1 MDTNRQCMALKASAG
16 SGKTFA
22 LSVRFLALLFK
33 GANPS
38 EILTLTFTK
47 KATAE
52 MKERILDY
60 LKILQKEN
68 LESKEKSHK
77 ENILK
82 ELEEKYHLDPSLVQ
96 NSAQKIYQRFLNAE
110 IRISTI
116 DAFFQSILRKFC
128 WFVGLSANFEV
139 NEDTEAHQQQLDER
153 FLSALN
159 SEQLEELSVFIT
171 QCLSHNSYTSNS
183 ILKLLRSLR
192 NKLYLF
198 DPNKREPAFDEEGFL
213 EKPRN
218 LNKQI
223 QSTEIASDSAK
234 KAIKCDDFRGF
245 LNSSLTWLKKKSEYN
260 FFKKLKNE
268 IPTLESECEAIE
280 NDLKSYYEARETAL
294 FKKFPKFIQ
303 LYDKAISKIQALD
316 FDAIKD
322 KVHALLSGYEEVPAE
337 FFYFRLDS
345 KIAHIL
351 IDEFQDTSLNDYKI
365 LAPFIDEI
373 KAGIGQAKWHR
384 SVFFVGDVKQ
394 SIYAFRGGFS
404 SLFESVSKDFYHDN
418 LEFNHRSSPLIIHY
432 VNTIFKKAYQNS
444 STTYLEQKYP
454 ETSRNKHATDGYV
467 KVSLVANERE
477 LLLEQISQEAKNL
490 LEHGKELLLEQILQ
504 EAKNLLEHG
513 IEPKD
518 ITILCATNKDALEI
532 KNYLQENLSEIRP
545 STESSAQLS
554 QFVESKI
561 IKNALEYALAEEE
574 YKPFYK
580 HSVLKLAG
588 YLHDDAIALFGF
600 NPKKESVAGFVWK
613 VMELFELYTECAQ
626 ICLELALGCEDAD
639 EFLEK
644 LEAKKIASFNSKGAQ
659 IMTIHKSKGMQ
670 FPYVIVCERLGKP
683 NNESDKFLEEYNGT
697 ELVCLYYRMK
707 NREVVDKDYARALE
721 KEKAAKDHEEINAYY
736 VAFTRAE
743 LGLVVVAKDKDQK
756 KDKKKDKEESKNKG
770 MHEKLDLKPLEEGE
784 IAPVIASKKEPSN
797 ASVLIKPHAYGE
809 QVQEIEEEPDSDY
822 EKNNDQEAIN
832 FGIALHKGLEYQYAY
847 RIPKKS
853 VLEYLNYHY
862 GFYGLDHQA
871 LEESLEL
878 FENDAEIQA
887 LFKNLALKGEVA
899 FLSRGVVSRIDV
911 LLWDKGQN
919 LYVLDYKS
927 SQNYQQSH
935 KAQVSHYAE
944 FLQTQAPHFKIQAG
958 IIYAHKRLLEKLWV

>member
-1 MDTNRQCMALKASAG
+1 MDTKRQCMALKASAG

-47 KATAE
+47 KATVE

-68 LESKEKSHK
+68 LEDEKEKEKSQ
-77 ENILK
+77 NILK
-82 ELEEKYHLDPSLVQ
+82 ELEEKYRLNPSFVQ
-96 NSAQKIYQRFLNAE
+96 NRAQEIYQRFLNAE

-139 NEDTEAHQQQLDER
+139 NENTKAHQQQLNEI
-153 FLSALN
+153 FLSTLN
-159 SEQLEELSVFIT
+159 GEQLEELSVFIT
-171 QCLSHNSYTSNS
+171 QCLSYDSYTSDS
-183 ILKLLRSLR
+183 ILERLRFLK

-198 DPNKREPAFDEEGFL
+198 DPNKKEPAFDEEGFL
-213 EKPRN
+213 EKLRS

-223 QSTEIASDSAK
+223 QSVETASDTAK

-245 LNSSLTWLKKKSEYN
+245 LNSSLTWLKKKGEYRD
-260 FFKKLKNE
+260 FKKIKDE
-268 IPTLESECEAIE
+268 IPTLESECEEIE
-280 NDLKSYYEARETAL
+280 NDLKRYYEARESAL

-303 LYDKAISKIQALD
+303 LYDKATSKIQALD

-322 KVHALLSGYEEVPAE
+322 KVHALLNGYEEMPAE

-345 KIAHIL
+345 RIAHIL

-394 SIYAFRGGFS
+394 SIYGFRGSFS

-418 LEFNHRSSPLIIHY
+418 LQFNHRSSPLIINY

-444 STTYLEQKYP
+444 PTAYLEQKYP
-454 ETSRNKHATDGYV
+454 KASSNKHARDGYV
-467 KVSLVANERE
+467 KVSLVADER
-477 LLLEQISQEAKNL
+477 
-490 LEHGKELLLEQILQ
+490 ELLLEQILQ
-504 EAKNLLEHG
+504 EAKNLLEHR
-513 IEPKD
+513 IDPKD
-518 ITILCATNKDALEI
+518 IALLCIRNEDALEI
-532 KNYLQENLSEIRP
+532 KNYLQKNLSAIRP
-545 STESSAQLS
+545 STESSTKLS

-561 IKNALEYALAEEE
+561 IKNALEYALAEEP

-588 YLHDDAIALFGF
+588 YLHDDAIALAGF

-613 VMELFELYTECAQ
+613 VMESFELYTECAQ
-626 ICLELALGCEDAD
+626 ICLELAVGCEDAN

-644 LEAKKIASFNSKGAQ
+644 LEAKEIASFKAEGAQ

-683 NNESDKFLEEYNGT
+683 KTNNSNQFLEEYSGT
-697 ELVCLYYRMK
+697 ELTRLYYRMK
-707 NREVVDKDYARALE
+707 NREVVDKDYARALD
-721 KEKAAKDHEEINAYY
+721 KEEAAKDHEETNVYY

-743 LGLVVVAKDKDQK
+743 LGLIVVAKDKDQK
-756 KDKKKDKEESKNKG
+756 KDKKESKNKG
-770 MHEKLDLKPLEEGE
+770 MREKLDLAPLEEGT
-784 IAPVIASKKEPSN
+784 IAPVISSQKELSIPS
-797 ASVLIKPHAYGE
+797 VVIKPNAYGE
-809 QVQEIEEEPDSDY
+809 QVQEIEEEPSDY
-822 EKNNDQEAIN
+822 EKNNDQEAIH

-853 VLEYLNYHY
+853 VLEYLNYHH
-862 GFYGLDHQA
+862 GFYGLDYQA

-878 FENDAEIQA
+878 FENDAKIQA
-887 LFKNLALKGEVA
+887 LFKNLALRGEVA
-899 FLSRGVVSRIDV
+899 FLFEGVVSRIDV

-935 KAQVSHYAE
+935 KAQVSHYAA

-958 IIYAHKRLLEKLWV
+958 IIYAHKKLLEKLWV

>member
-1 MDTNRQCMALKASAG
+1 MALKASAG

-60 LKILQKEN
+60 LKILQQEN
-68 LESKEKSHK
+68 LENEKEKSQ
-77 ENILK
+77 NILK
-82 ELEEKYHLDPSLVQ
+82 ELEEKYRLDPSFVQ
-96 NSAQKIYQRFLNAE
+96 NRAQEIYQRFLNAE

-139 NEDTEAHQQQLDER
+139 NEDTQAHQQQLNAS
-153 FLSALN
+153 FLSALDN
-159 SEQLEELSVFIT
+159 EQLEELSVFIA
-171 QCLSHNSYTSNS
+171 QCLSYDSYTSDS
-183 ILKLLRSLR
+183 ILEQLRFLK

-198 DPNKREPAFDEEGFL
+198 DPNKKDPAFDEERFL
-213 EKPRN
+213 EKLRS
-218 LNKQI
+218 LNQQI
-223 QSTEIASDSAK
+223 QNIETASNEAK

-245 LNSSLTWLKKKSEYN
+245 LNSSLTWLEKKSEYRY
-260 FFKKLKNE
+260 FKKFKDE
-268 IPTLESECEAIE
+268 IPTLESECEEIE
-280 NDLKSYYEARETAL
+280 NDLKRYYEARESAL

-303 LYDKAISKIQALD
+303 LYDKATSKIQALD

-322 KVHALLSGYEEVPAE
+322 KVHALLNGYEEMPAE

-394 SIYAFRGGFS
+394 SIYGFRGSFS

-418 LEFNHRSSPLIIHY
+418 LEFNHRSSPLIINY

-444 STTYLEQKYP
+444 PTAYLEQKYP
-454 ETSRNKHATDGYV
+454 KASSNNHAKDGYV
-467 KVSLVANERE
+467 KVSLVADERE
-477 LLLEQISQEAKNL
+477 LLLK
-490 LEHGKELLLEQILQ
+490 QILQ
-504 EAKNLLEHG
+504 EAKNLLEHR
-513 IEPKD
+513 IDPKD
-518 ITILCATNKDALEI
+518 ITLLCTTNDDALEI
-532 KNYLQENLSEIRP
+532 KNYLQKNLSAIRP
-545 STESSAQLS
+545 STESSAKLS

-561 IKNALEYALAEEE
+561 IKNALEYALAEEP

-588 YLHDDAIALFGF
+588 YLHDDAIALVGF

-626 ICLELALGCEDAD
+626 ICLELAVGCEDAN

-644 LEAKKIASFNSKGAQ
+644 LEAKEIASFKAKGAQ

-683 NNESDKFLEEYNGT
+683 KTNNSNQFLEEYSGT
-697 ELVCLYYRMK
+697 ELTHLYYRMK
-707 NREVVDKDYARALE
+707 NREVVDKDYARVLD
-721 KEKAAKDHEEINAYY
+721 KEEAAKNHEETNVYY

-743 LGLVVVAKDKDQK
+743 LGLIVVAKDK
-756 KDKKKDKEESKNKG
+756 KG
-770 MHEKLDLKPLEEGE
+770 MHEKLDLAPLEEGE
-784 IAPVIASKKEPSN
+784 IAPVISPQKEPLIP
-797 ASVLIKPHAYGE
+797 SVVIKPHAYGE
-809 QVQEIEEEPDSDY
+809 QVQEIEEEPSDY
-822 EKNNDQEAIN
+822 EKNNDQEAIH

-847 RIPKKS
+847 NIPKKS
-853 VLEYLNYHY
+853 VLEYLNYHH
-862 GFYGLDHQA
+862 GFYGLDYQA

-878 FENDAEIQA
+878 FENDAKIQA
-887 LFKNLALKGEVA
+887 LFKNLALRGEVA
-899 FLSRGVVSRIDV
+899 FLFEGVVSRIDV

-935 KAQVSHYAE
+935 KAQVSHYAA

>member
-1 MDTNRQCMALKASAG
+1 MDTKRQCMALKASAG

-68 LESKEKSHK
+68 LENEKEKSQ
-77 ENILK
+77 NILK
-82 ELEEKYHLDPSLVQ
+82 ELEEKYHLNPDLVQ

-139 NEDTEAHQQQLDER
+139 NEDTKAHQQQLNES

-159 SEQLEELSVFIT
+159 GEQLEELSVFIA
-171 QCLSHNSYTSNS
+171 QCLSYDNYTSDS
-183 ILKLLRSLR
+183 ILERLRFLK

-198 DPNKREPAFDEEGFL
+198 DPNKKEPAFDEKGFL
-213 EKPRN
+213 EKLRN
-218 LNKQI
+218 LNRQI
-223 QSTEIASDSAK
+223 QSVETASDTAK

-245 LNSSLTWLKKKSEYN
+245 LNSSLTWLKKKSEYRD
-260 FFKKLKNE
+260 FKKLKNE
-268 IPTLESECEAIE
+268 IPTLESECEEIE
-280 NDLKSYYEARETAL
+280 NDLKRYYEAREIAL

-303 LYDKAISKIQALD
+303 LYDKATSKIQALD

-322 KVHALLSGYEEVPAE
+322 KVHALLNGYEEMPAE

-373 KAGIGQAKWHR
+373 KAGIGQAKWQR

-394 SIYAFRGGFS
+394 SIYAFRGSFS
-404 SLFESVSKDFYHDN
+404 SLFESVAKDFYHDN
-418 LEFNHRSSPLIIHY
+418 LEFNHRSSPLIINY

-444 STTYLEQKYP
+444 PTAYLEQKYP
-454 ETSRNKHATDGYV
+454 KTSQNKHVTDGYV
-467 KVSLVANERE
+467 KVSLVADERE
-477 LLLEQISQEAKNL
+477 LLLD
-490 LEHGKELLLEQILQ
+490 QILQ
-504 EAKNLLEHG
+504 EAQNLLEHR

-532 KNYLQENLSEIRP
+532 KNYLQERLSAIHP
-545 STESSAQLS
+545 STESSARLS

-561 IKNALEYALAEEE
+561 IKNALEYALAEEP

-588 YLHDDAIALFGF
+588 YLHDDAIALAGF

-626 ICLELALGCEDAD
+626 ICLELAVGCEDAD

-644 LEAKKIASFNSKGAQ
+644 LEAKEIASFKAEGAQ

-683 NNESDKFLEEYNGT
+683 KTNNSNQFLEEYDGT
-697 ELVCLYYRMK
+697 ELIRLYYRMK
-707 NREVVDKDYARALE
+707 NREVVDKDYARALD
-721 KEKAAKDHEEINAYY
+721 KEEAAKEHEETNVYY

-743 LGLVVVAKDKDQK
+743 LGLIVVAKDKKESK
-756 KDKKKDKEESKNKG
+756 KESKNKT
-770 MHEKLDLKPLEEGE
+770 MHEQLDLTPLEEGE
-784 IAPVIASKKEPSN
+784 ITPVISPQKEPLITS
-797 ASVLIKPHAYGE
+797 ALIKPHAYGE
-809 QVQEIEEEPDSDY
+809 QVQEIEEEPSDY

-847 RIPKKS
+847 NIPKKS
-853 VLEYLNYHY
+853 VLEYLNYHH
-862 GFYGLDHQA
+862 GFYGLDYQA

-878 FENDAEIQA
+878 FENDMEIQT
-887 LFKNLALKGEVA
+887 LFKNHALRGEVA
-899 FLSRGVVSRIDV
+899 FLFEGVVSRIDV
-911 LLWDKGQN
+911 LLWDRGQN

-944 FLQTQAPHFKIQAG
+944 FLKTQAPHFKIQAG

>member
-1 MDTNRQCMALKASAG
+1 MDTKRQCMALKASAG

-68 LESKEKSHK
+68 SENEKEKSQ
-77 ENILK
+77 NILK
-82 ELEEKYHLDPSLVQ
+82 ELEEKYNLNPSLVQ
-96 NSAQKIYQRFLNAE
+96 DNAKKIYQRFLNAE
-110 IRISTI
+110 IKISTI

-139 NEDTEAHQQQLDER
+139 NEDTQAHQQQLNES

-159 SEQLEELSVFIT
+159 SEQLEELSVFIA
-171 QCLSHNSYTSNS
+171 QCLSSNSYGSDS
-183 ILKLLRSLR
+183 VLEQLHFLK

-198 DPNKREPAFDEEGFL
+198 DFNQQELAFDEEAFL
-213 EKPRN
+213 KKLRD
-218 LNKQI
+218 LNHQI
-223 QSTEIASDSAK
+223 QNIETASDRAK
-234 KAIKCDDFRGF
+234 TAIKCESFKEF
-245 LNSSLTWLKKKSEYN
+245 LNSALTWLEKKSEYQY
-260 FFKKLKNE
+260 FKKLKDK
-268 IPTLESECEAIE
+268 IPTLESECEEIE
-280 NDLKSYYEARETAL
+280 NDLKHYYDAKEHAL

-303 LYDKAISKIQALD
+303 LYDSATSKIQALD
-316 FDAIKD
+316 FSAIKD
-322 KVHALLSGYEEVPAE
+322 KVHVLLDNQENSYKNSYKNGYEKMPAE

-373 KAGIGQAKWHR
+373 KAGIGQAKWQR

-394 SIYAFRGGFS
+394 SIYGFRGSFS

-418 LEFNHRSSPLIIHY
+418 LEFNHRSAPLIINY
-432 VNTIFKKAYQNS
+432 VNTIFKKAYQNYP
-444 STTYLEQKYP
+444 TAYLEQKYP
-454 ETSRNKHATDGYV
+454 RAFEDKQTEGYV
-467 KVSLVANERE
+467 KVSLVPNERE
-477 LLLEQISQEAKNL
+477 LLLDQV
-490 LEHGKELLLEQILQ
+490 LQ
-504 EAKNLLEHG
+504 EAKNLLKNH
-513 IEPKD
+513 IDPKD

-532 KNYLQENLSEIRP
+532 KRHLQERLSEICP
-545 STESSAQLS
+545 STESSAKLS

-561 IKNALEYALAEEE
+561 IKNALEHALAEEP

-588 YLHDDAIALFGF
+588 YLHDDTIALPSF
-600 NPKKESVAGFVWK
+600 NPKKESVANFVWK
-613 VMELFELYTECAQ
+613 VMEQFKLYEECAQ
-626 ICLELALGCEDAD
+626 SCLELAVGCEDAN

-644 LEAKKIASFNSKGAQ
+644 LETKEIASFNAKGAQ
-659 IMTIHKSKGMQ
+659 IMTIHGSKGMQ

-683 NNESDKFLEEYNGT
+683 NSSPTSKFLEEYHGT
-697 ELVCLYYRMK
+697 ELTRLYYRMK

-721 KEKAAKDHEEINAYY
+721 KEEVLKNHEEINVYY

-743 LGLVVVAKDKDQK
+743 LGLIVVAKDKD
-756 KDKKKDKEESKNKG
+756 KEMRET
-770 MHEKLDLKPLEEGE
+770 LDLAPLEAGK
-784 IAPVIASKKEPSN
+784 IAPVTSSKKEPLI
-797 ASVLIKPHAYGE
+797 ASALIKPHAYGE
-809 QVQEIEEEPDSDY
+809 QVQEIEEEPDIDY

-847 RIPKKS
+847 HIPKEC

-862 GFYGLDHQA
+862 GFYGLDNQA

-878 FENDAEIQA
+878 FKNDREIQT
-887 LFKNLALKGEVA
+887 LFKNNALKGEVA
-899 FLSRGVVSRIDV
+899 FLFQGVVSRIDV
-911 LLWDKGQN
+911 LLWDRGQN
-919 LYVLDYKS
+919 VHVLDYKS

-944 FLQTQAPHFKIQAG
+944 FLQAQAPHFKIQAG

>member
-1 MDTNRQCMALKASAG
+1 MALKASAG

-68 LESKEKSHK
+68 LESEKEKSQ
-77 ENILK
+77 NILK
-82 ELEEKYHLDPSLVQ
+82 ELEEKYHLDPSLVR

-139 NEDTEAHQQQLDER
+139 NEDTEAHQRQLNEG

-159 SEQLEELSVFIT
+159 SEQLEELSAFIV
-171 QCLSHNSYTSNS
+171 QCLSYDNYTSDS
-183 ILKLLRSLR
+183 ILERLRFLK

-198 DPNKREPAFDEEGFL
+198 DPNKKDPVFDEEGFL
-213 EKPRN
+213 EKLRS
-218 LNKQI
+218 LNNQI
-223 QSTEIASDSAK
+223 QSIETASNEAK
-234 KAIKCDDFRGF
+234 KAIKCDSFRGF
-245 LNSSLTWLKKKSEYN
+245 LNSSLTWLEKKSEYRY
-260 FFKKLKNE
+260 FKKLKNE
-268 IPTLESECEAIE
+268 IPTLESECEEIE
-280 NDLKSYYEARETAL
+280 NDLKRYYEAKETAI

-303 LYDKAISKIQALD
+303 LYDNATSKIQALD

-322 KVHALLSGYEEVPAE
+322 KVHVLLNGYEEMPAE

-394 SIYAFRGGFS
+394 SIYAFRGSFS

-418 LEFNHRSSPLIIHY
+418 LEFNHRSAPLIINY

-444 STTYLEQKYP
+444 PTAYLEQKYP
-454 ETSRNKHATDGYV
+454 KTSQNKHVTEGYV
-467 KVSLVANERE
+467 KVSLVADE
-477 LLLEQISQEAKNL
+477 
-490 LEHGKELLLEQILQ
+490 KELLLEQILQ
-504 EAKNLLEHG
+504 EAQNLLDHR
-513 IEPKD
+513 IDPKD

-532 KNYLQENLSEIRP
+532 KNYLQERLSAIRP
-545 STESSAQLS
+545 STESSAKLS
-554 QFVESKI
+554 QLVESKI
-561 IKNALEYALAEEE
+561 IKNALEYALAEEP

-588 YLHDDAIALFGF
+588 YLHDDAIALPGF

-613 VMELFELYTECAQ
+613 VMELFELYGEPAQ
-626 ICLELALGCEDAD
+626 SCLELAVGCEDAND
-639 EFLEK
+639 FLEK
-644 LEAKKIASFNSKGAQ
+644 LEAKEIASFNAKGAQ

-683 NNESDKFLEEYNGT
+683 NSSHANQLLEEYDGA
-697 ELVCLYYRMK
+697 ELARLYYRMK
-707 NREVVDKDYARALE
+707 NREVVDKDYARALD
-721 KEKAAKDHEEINAYY
+721 KEETAKDHEEINVYY

-743 LGLVVVAKDKDQK
+743 LGLIVVAKDKKESK
-756 KDKKKDKEESKNKG
+756 KESKNKT
-770 MHEKLDLKPLEEGE
+770 MREKLDLVPLEEGE
-784 IAPVIASKKEPSN
+784 ITPVISPQKEPLIT
-797 ASVLIKPHAYGE
+797 SVVIKPHAYGE

-822 EKNNDQEAIN
+822 EKNNYQEAIN

-847 RIPKKS
+847 RIPKQS

-862 GFYGLDHQA
+862 GFYGLDYQA

-887 LFKNLALKGEVA
+887 LFKNHALKGEAA
-899 FLSRGVVSRIDV
+899 FLFQGVVSRIDV
-911 LLWDKGQN
+911 LLWDRGQN

-944 FLQTQAPHFKIQAG
+944 FLRTQAPHFKIQAG

>member
-1 MDTNRQCMALKASAG
+1 MDTKRQCMALKASAG

-68 LESKEKSHK
+68 LESGKEKSQ
-77 ENILK
+77 NILK
-82 ELEEKYHLDPSLVQ
+82 ELEKKYHLDPSLVR
-96 NSAQKIYQRFLNAE
+96 NSAQRIYQRFLNAE

-128 WFVGLSANFEV
+128 WFVGLSTNFEV
-139 NEDTEAHQQQLDER
+139 NEDTEAHQRQLNEG

-159 SEQLEELSVFIT
+159 SEQLEELSAFIV
-171 QCLSHNSYTSNS
+171 QCLSYESYTSDS
-183 ILKLLRSLR
+183 ILGRLRFLK

-198 DPNKREPAFDEEGFL
+198 DPNKKEPAFDEEGFL
-213 EKPRN
+213 EKLRS
-218 LNKQI
+218 LNNQI
-223 QSTEIASDSAK
+223 QSIEIASNEAK
-234 KAIKCDDFRGF
+234 KAIKCDSFRGF
-245 LNSSLTWLKKKSEYN
+245 LNSSLTWLEKKSEYLY
-260 FFKKLKNE
+260 FKKLKSE
-268 IPTLESECEAIE
+268 IPTLERECEEIE
-280 NDLKSYYEARETAL
+280 SDLKRYYEAKETAI

-303 LYDKAISKIQALD
+303 LYDNATSKIQALD

-322 KVHALLSGYEEVPAE
+322 KVHVLLNGYEEMPAE

-394 SIYAFRGGFS
+394 SIYAFRGSFS

-418 LEFNHRSSPLIIHY
+418 LEFNHRSAPLIINY

-444 STTYLEQKYP
+444 PTAYLEQKYP
-454 ETSRNKHATDGYV
+454 KASNNKHATEGYV
-467 KVSLVANERE
+467 KVSLVADDRE
-477 LLLEQISQEAKNL
+477 LLLNQV
-490 LEHGKELLLEQILQ
+490 LQ
-504 EAKNLLEHG
+504 EAKNLLDHR
-513 IEPKD
+513 IDPKD

-532 KNYLQENLSEIRP
+532 KNYLQEYLSAIRP
-545 STESSAQLS
+545 STESSARLS
-554 QFVESKI
+554 QLVESKI
-561 IKNALEYALAEEE
+561 IKNALEYALAEEP

-588 YLHDDAIALFGF
+588 YLHDDVIALPGF
-600 NPKKESVAGFVWK
+600 NPKKESVASFVWK
-613 VMELFELYTECAQ
+613 VMELFELYGEPAQ
-626 ICLELALGCEDAD
+626 SCLELAIGCEDAND
-639 EFLEK
+639 FLEK
-644 LEAKKIASFNSKGAQ
+644 LEARSIASFNPKGAQ

-683 NNESDKFLEEYNGT
+683 NSSHANQFLEEYNGA
-697 ELVCLYYRMK
+697 ELARLYYRMK
-707 NREVVDKDYARALE
+707 NREVVDKDYARALD
-721 KEKAAKDHEEINAYY
+721 KEEAAKDHEEINVYY

-743 LGLVVVAKDKDQK
+743 LGLIVVAKDKKESK
-756 KDKKKDKEESKNKG
+756 KESKNKT
-770 MHEKLDLKPLEEGE
+770 MREQLDLTPLEEGE
-784 IAPVIASKKEPSN
+784 IAPVVSSQKEPLIAS
-797 ASVLIKPHAYGE
+797 VVIKPHAYGE

-847 RIPKKS
+847 NIPKQS

-878 FENDAEIQA
+878 FENDAGIQA
-887 LFKNLALKGEVA
+887 LFKNHALKGEAA
-899 FLSRGVVSRIDV
+899 FLFEGVVSRIDV
-911 LLWDKGQN
+911 LLWDRGQN

-944 FLQTQAPHFKIQAG
+944 FLRTQAPHFKIQAG

>member
-1 MDTNRQCMALKASAG
+1 MDTKRQCMALKASAG

-68 LESKEKSHK
+68 LEDEKEKEKSQ
-77 ENILK
+77 NILK
-82 ELEEKYHLDPSLVQ
+82 ELEEKYRLNPSFVQ
-96 NSAQKIYQRFLNAE
+96 NRAQEIYQRFLNAE

-139 NEDTEAHQQQLDER
+139 NEDTKVHQQRLNAS

-159 SEQLEELSVFIT
+159 NEQLEELSVFIA
-171 QCLSHNSYTSNS
+171 QCLSYDSYTSDS
-183 ILKLLRSLR
+183 VLERLRFLK

-198 DPNKREPAFDEEGFL
+198 DPNKKEPAFDEERFL
-213 EKPRN
+213 EKLRS
-218 LNKQI
+218 LNQQI
-223 QSTEIASDSAK
+223 QSVETASNEAK

-245 LNSSLTWLKKKSEYN
+245 LNSSLTWLEKKSEYRY
-260 FFKKLKNE
+260 FKKIKDE
-268 IPTLESECEAIE
+268 IPTLESACEEIE
-280 NDLKSYYEARETAL
+280 NDLKRYYEARESAL

-303 LYDKAISKIQALD
+303 LYDKATSKIQALD

-322 KVHALLSGYEEVPAE
+322 KVHALLNGYEEMPAE

-394 SIYAFRGGFS
+394 SIYGFRGSFS

-418 LEFNHRSSPLIIHY
+418 LQFNHRSSPLIINY

-444 STTYLEQKYP
+444 PTAYLEQKYP
-454 ETSRNKHATDGYV
+454 KASSNKHARDGYV
-467 KVSLVANERE
+467 KVSLVADERE
-477 LLLEQISQEAKNL
+477 LLLK
-490 LEHGKELLLEQILQ
+490 QILQ
-504 EAKNLLEHG
+504 EAKNLLEHR
-513 IEPKD
+513 IDPKD
-518 ITILCATNKDALEI
+518 ITLLCATNDDALEI
-532 KNYLQENLSEIRP
+532 KNYLQKNLSAIRP
-545 STESSAQLS
+545 STESSAKLS

-561 IKNALEYALAEEE
+561 IKNALEYALAEEP

-588 YLHDDAIALFGF
+588 YLHDDAIALAGF

-613 VMELFELYTECAQ
+613 VMELFELYGECAQ
-626 ICLELALGCEDAD
+626 ICLELAVGCEDAN

-644 LEAKKIASFNSKGAQ
+644 LEAKEIASFKAEGAQ
-659 IMTIHKSKGMQ
+659 VMTIHKSKGMQ

-683 NNESDKFLEEYNGT
+683 KSNNSNQFLEEYSGT
-697 ELVCLYYRMK
+697 ELMRLYYRMK
-707 NREVVDKDYARALE
+707 NREVVDKDYARVLD
-721 KEKAAKDHEEINAYY
+721 KEEAAKNHEETNVYY

-743 LGLVVVAKDKDQK
+743 LGLIVVAKDKDQK
-756 KDKKKDKEESKNKG
+756 KDKKESKNKG
-770 MHEKLDLKPLEEGE
+770 MREKLDLVPLEEGE
-784 IAPVIASKKEPSN
+784 IAPVIYSQKEPSS

-809 QVQEIEEEPDSDY
+809 QVQEIEEEPSDY
-822 EKNNDQEAIN
+822 EKNDDQEAIN

-847 RIPKKS
+847 NIPKKS
-853 VLEYLNYHY
+853 VLEYLNYHH
-862 GFYGLDHQA
+862 GFYGLDYQA

-878 FENDAEIQA
+878 FENDAKIQA

-899 FLSRGVVSRIDV
+899 FLFEGVVSRIDV

-935 KAQVSHYAE
+935 KAQVSHYAA

>member
-1 MDTNRQCMALKASAG
+1 MDTKRQCMALKASAG

-68 LESKEKSHK
+68 LESEKEKSQ
-77 ENILK
+77 NILK
-82 ELEEKYHLDPSLVQ
+82 ELEEKYHLDPSLVR

-139 NEDTEAHQQQLDER
+139 NEDTEAHQRQLNES

-159 SEQLEELSVFIT
+159 NEQLEELSAFIV
-171 QCLSHNSYTSNS
+171 QCLSYESYTSDS
-183 ILKLLRSLR
+183 ILKRLRFLK

-198 DPNKREPAFDEEGFL
+198 DPNKKEPAFDEEGFL
-213 EKPRN
+213 EKLRS
-218 LNKQI
+218 LNEQI
-223 QSTEIASDSAK
+223 QSIETASDKAK
-234 KAIKCDDFRGF
+234 KAIKCDSFRGF
-245 LNSSLTWLKKKSEYN
+245 LNSSLTWLEKKSEYLY
-260 FFKKLKNE
+260 FKKLKSE
-268 IPTLESECEAIE
+268 IPTLESECEEIE
-280 NDLKSYYEARETAL
+280 NDLKRYYEAKETAI

-303 LYDKAISKIQALD
+303 LYDNATSKIQALD

-322 KVHALLSGYEEVPAE
+322 KVHVLLNGYEEMPAE

-394 SIYAFRGGFS
+394 SIYAFRGSFS

-418 LEFNHRSSPLIIHY
+418 LEFNHRSAPLIINY

-444 STTYLEQKYP
+444 PTAYLEQKYP
-454 ETSRNKHATDGYV
+454 KTSQNKHVTEGYV
-467 KVSLVANERE
+467 KVSLVADDRE
-477 LLLEQISQEAKNL
+477 LLLNQV
-490 LEHGKELLLEQILQ
+490 LQ
-504 EAKNLLEHG
+504 EAKNLLDHR
-513 IEPKD
+513 IDPKD

-532 KNYLQENLSEIRP
+532 KNYLQERLSAIRP
-545 STESSAQLS
+545 STESSTRLS
-554 QFVESKI
+554 QLVESKI
-561 IKNALEYALAEEE
+561 IKNALEYALAEEP

-588 YLHDDAIALFGF
+588 YLHDDVIALPGF
-600 NPKKESVAGFVWK
+600 NPKKESVASFVWK
-613 VMELFELYTECAQ
+613 IMEQFKLYGEPAQ
-626 ICLELALGCEDAD
+626 SCLELAIGCEDAN

-644 LEAKKIASFNSKGAQ
+644 LEAKEIASFNPKGAQ
-659 IMTIHKSKGMQ
+659 IMTIHGSKGMQ
-670 FPYVIVCERLGKP
+670 FPYVIVCERLDKP
-683 NNESDKFLEEYNGT
+683 NSSHANQLLEEYNGT
-697 ELVCLYYRMK
+697 ELVRLYYRMK
-707 NREVVDKDYARALE
+707 NREVVDKDYARALD
-721 KEKAAKDHEEINAYY
+721 KEEAAKDHEEINVYY

-743 LGLVVVAKDKDQK
+743 LGLIVVAKDKK
-756 KDKKKDKEESKNKG
+756 ESKNKK
-770 MHEKLDLKPLEEGE
+770 MREQLDLAPLEEGE
-784 IAPVIASKKEPSN
+784 IMPVISPQKEPLI
-797 ASVLIKPHAYGE
+797 ASVVIKPHAYGE

-847 RIPKKS
+847 NIPKQS
-853 VLEYLNYHY
+853 VLEYLNYHH
-862 GFYGLDHQA
+862 GFYGLDYQA

-887 LFKNLALKGEVA
+887 LFKNHALKGEAA
-899 FLSRGVVSRIDV
+899 FLFQGVVSRIDV
-911 LLWDKGQN
+911 LLWDRGQN

-944 FLQTQAPHFKIQAG
+944 FLRTQAPHFKIQAG

>member
-1 MDTNRQCMALKASAG
+1 MDTKRQCMALKASAG

-68 LESKEKSHK
+68 FENEKEKAQ
-77 ENILK
+77 NILK
-82 ELEEKYHLDPSLVQ
+82 ELEEKYRLDPSFVR
-96 NSAQKIYQRFLNAE
+96 NSAPKIYQRFLNAE

-139 NEDTEAHQQQLDER
+139 NEDTKAHQQQLNEG

-159 SEQLEELSVFIT
+159 NEQLEELSVFIT
-171 QCLSHNSYTSNS
+171 QCLSYDSYTSDS
-183 ILKLLRSLR
+183 ILERLRFLK

-198 DPNKREPAFDEEGFL
+198 DPNKKEPAFDEKGFL
-213 EKPRN
+213 EKLRS
-218 LNKQI
+218 LNQQI
-223 QSTEIASDSAK
+223 QSIETASDTAK
-234 KAIKCDDFRGF
+234 TAIKCDDFRGF
-245 LNSSLTWLKKKSEYN
+245 LNSSLTWLEKKSEYQS
-260 FFKKLKNE
+260 FKKLKSE
-268 IPTLESECEAIE
+268 IPTLESECEEIE
-280 NDLKSYYEARETAL
+280 NDLRRYYEARETAL

-303 LYDKAISKIQALD
+303 LYDNATSKIQALD

-322 KVHALLSGYEEVPAE
+322 KVHVLLNGYEEVPAE

-394 SIYAFRGGFS
+394 SIYAFRGSFS

-418 LEFNHRSSPLIIHY
+418 LEFNHRSAPLIINY

-444 STTYLEQKYP
+444 PTAYLEQKYP
-454 ETSRNKHATDGYV
+454 KTSPNKHARDGYV
-467 KVSLVANERE
+467 KVSLVADGR
-477 LLLEQISQEAKNL
+477 
-490 LEHGKELLLEQILQ
+490 ELLLEQILQ
-504 EAKNLLEHG
+504 EAQNLLEHR

-518 ITILCATNKDALEI
+518 ITILCATNDDALEI
-532 KNYLQENLSEIRP
+532 KNYLQENLSAIRP
-545 STESSAQLS
+545 STESSANLS

-561 IKNALEYALAEEE
+561 IKNALRYALAEEP

-588 YLHDDAIALFGF
+588 YLHDDVIVLPSF

-613 VMELFELYTECAQ
+613 VMELFELYGEPAQ
-626 ICLELALGCEDAD
+626 SCLELAVGCEDAND
-639 EFLEK
+639 FLEK
-644 LEAKKIASFNSKGAQ
+644 LEAKKIASFNLKGAQ

-683 NNESDKFLEEYNGT
+683 KSNNSNQFLEEYNGA
-697 ELVCLYYRMK
+697 ELVRLYYRMK
-707 NREVVDKDYARALE
+707 NREVVDKDYARALD
-721 KEKAAKDHEEINAYY
+721 KEEAAKDHEETNVYY

-743 LGLVVVAKDKDQK
+743 LGLIVVAKDKKESK
-756 KDKKKDKEESKNKG
+756 KESKNKK
-770 MHEKLDLKPLEEGE
+770 MCEQLDLAPLEEGE
-784 IAPVIASKKEPSN
+784 ITPAISPQKEPLITST
-797 ASVLIKPHAYGE
+797 LIKPHAYGE
-809 QVQEIEEEPDSDY
+809 QVQEIEEEPESDY

-847 RIPKKS
+847 NIPKKS
-853 VLEYLNYHY
+853 VLEYLNYHH

-878 FENDAEIQA
+878 FENDTEIQA
-887 LFKNLALKGEVA
+887 LFKNYALRGEAA
-899 FLSRGVVSRIDV
+899 FLFEGVVSRIDV

-919 LYVLDYKS
+919 LYILDYKS

-935 KAQVSHYAE
+935 KAQVSHYAA
-944 FLQTQAPHFKIQAG
+944 FLKTQAPHFKIQAG

>member
-1 MDTNRQCMALKASAG
+1 MDTKRQCMALKASAG

-68 LESKEKSHK
+68 LDEKEKEKSQ
-77 ENILK
+77 NILK
-82 ELEEKYHLDPSLVQ
+82 ELEEKYRLDPSFVQ

-139 NEDTEAHQQQLDER
+139 NEDTKAHQQQLNAS
-153 FLSALN
+153 FLSALDN
-159 SEQLEELSVFIT
+159 EQLKELSVFIA
-171 QCLSHNSYTSNS
+171 QCLSYDSYTSDS
-183 ILKLLRSLR
+183 ILERLRFLK

-198 DPNKREPAFDEEGFL
+198 DPNKKDPVFDEERFL
-213 EKPRN
+213 EKIRS
-218 LNKQI
+218 LNQQI
-223 QSTEIASDSAK
+223 QNIETASNEAK

-245 LNSSLTWLKKKSEYN
+245 LNSSLTWLEKKSEYRY
-260 FFKKLKNE
+260 FKKFKDE
-268 IPTLESECEAIE
+268 IPTLESECEEIE
-280 NDLKSYYEARETAL
+280 NDLKRYYEAKESAL

-303 LYDKAISKIQALD
+303 LYDKATSKIQSLD

-322 KVHALLSGYEEVPAE
+322 KVHALLNGYEEMPAE

-345 KIAHIL
+345 RIAHIL

-394 SIYAFRGGFS
+394 SIYGFRGSFS

-418 LEFNHRSSPLIIHY
+418 LEFNHRSSPLIINY

-444 STTYLEQKYP
+444 PTAYLEQKYP
-454 ETSRNKHATDGYV
+454 KASSNKHARDGYV
-467 KVSLVANERE
+467 KVSLVADER
-477 LLLEQISQEAKNL
+477 
-490 LEHGKELLLEQILQ
+490 ELLLEQILQ
-504 EAKNLLEHG
+504 EAKNLLEHR
-513 IEPKD
+513 IDPKD
-518 ITILCATNKDALEI
+518 ITLLCATNDDALEI
-532 KNYLQENLSEIRP
+532 KNYLQKNLSAIHP
-545 STESSAQLS
+545 STESSAKLS

-561 IKNALEYALAEEE
+561 IKNALEYALAEES

-588 YLHDDAIALFGF
+588 YLHDDAIALAGF

-613 VMELFELYTECAQ
+613 AMELFELYTECAQ
-626 ICLELALGCEDAD
+626 ICLELAVGCEDAN

-644 LEAKKIASFNSKGAQ
+644 LEAKEIASFKAEGAQ

-683 NNESDKFLEEYNGT
+683 KTNNSNQFLEEYSGT
-697 ELVCLYYRMK
+697 ELTRLYYRMK
-707 NREVVDKDYARALE
+707 NREVVDKDYARVLD
-721 KEKAAKDHEEINAYY
+721 KEEAAKDHEETNVYY

-743 LGLVVVAKDKDQK
+743 LGLIVVAKDKDQK
-756 KDKKKDKEESKNKG
+756 KDKKESKNKG
-770 MHEKLDLKPLEEGE
+770 MHEKLDLAPLEEGI
-784 IAPVIASKKEPSN
+784 IAPVISSQKEPSS
-797 ASVLIKPHAYGE
+797 ASVVIKPHAYGE
-809 QVQEIEEEPDSDY
+809 QVQEIEEEPSDY

-853 VLEYLNYHY
+853 VLEYLNYHH
-862 GFYGLDHQA
+862 GFYGLDYQA

-878 FENDAEIQA
+878 FENDAKIQA
-887 LFKNLALKGEVA
+887 LFKNLALRGEVA
-899 FLSRGVVSRIDV
+899 FLFEGVVSRIDV

-935 KAQVSHYAE
+935 KAQVSHYAA

>member
-1 MDTNRQCMALKASAG
+1 MDTKRQCMALKASAG

-68 LESKEKSHK
+68 LESEKEKSQ
-77 ENILK
+77 NILK
-82 ELEEKYHLDPSLVQ
+82 ELEEKYHLDPSLVR

-139 NEDTEAHQQQLDER
+139 NEDTEAHQRQLNES

-159 SEQLEELSVFIT
+159 SEQLEELSAFIV
-171 QCLSHNSYTSNS
+171 QCLSYDKYTSDS
-183 ILKLLRSLR
+183 ILKRLRFLK

-198 DPNKREPAFDEEGFL
+198 DPNKKEPVFDEEGFL
-213 EKPRN
+213 EKLRS
-218 LNKQI
+218 LNNQI
-223 QSTEIASDSAK
+223 QNIETASDRAK
-234 KAIKCDDFRGF
+234 EAIKCDSFRGF
-245 LNSSLTWLKKKSEYN
+245 LNSSLTWLEKKSEYQS
-260 FFKKLKNE
+260 FKKLKSE
-268 IPTLESECEAIE
+268 IPTLESECEEIE
-280 NDLKSYYEARETAL
+280 NNLKRYYEAKETAI

-303 LYDKAISKIQALD
+303 LYDNATSKIQALD

-322 KVHALLSGYEEVPAE
+322 KVHVLLNGYEEMPAE

-394 SIYAFRGGFS
+394 SIYAFRGSFS

-418 LEFNHRSSPLIIHY
+418 LEFNHRSAPLIINY

-444 STTYLEQKYP
+444 PTAYLEQKYP
-454 ETSRNKHATDGYV
+454 KASNNKHATDGYV
-467 KVSLVANERE
+467 KVSLVADER
-477 LLLEQISQEAKNL
+477 
-490 LEHGKELLLEQILQ
+490 ELLLEQILQ
-504 EAKNLLEHG
+504 EAQNLLDHR
-513 IEPKD
+513 IDPKD

-532 KNYLQENLSEIRP
+532 KNYLQERLSAIRP
-545 STESSAQLS
+545 STESSARLS
-554 QFVESKI
+554 QLVESKI
-561 IKNALEYALAEEE
+561 IKNALEYALAEEP

-588 YLHDDAIALFGF
+588 YLHDDAIALPGF

-613 VMELFELYTECAQ
+613 IMEQFKLYGEPAQ
-626 ICLELALGCEDAD
+626 SCLELAIGCEDAND
-639 EFLEK
+639 FLEK
-644 LEAKKIASFNSKGAQ
+644 LEAKEIASFNPKGAQ
-659 IMTIHKSKGMQ
+659 IMTIHGSKGMQ

-683 NNESDKFLEEYNGT
+683 NSSHANQLLEEYNGT
-697 ELVCLYYRMK
+697 ELVRLYYRMK
-707 NREVVDKDYARALE
+707 NREVVDKDYARALN
-721 KEKAAKDHEEINAYY
+721 KEEAAKDHEEINVYY

-743 LGLVVVAKDKDQK
+743 LGLIVVAKDKKESK
-756 KDKKKDKEESKNKG
+756 KESKNKK
-770 MHEKLDLKPLEEGE
+770 MREQLDLTPLEEGE
-784 IAPVIASKKEPSN
+784 ITPVISPQKELLI
-797 ASVLIKPHAYGE
+797 ASVVIKPHAYGE

-847 RIPKKS
+847 RIPKQS
-853 VLEYLNYHY
+853 VLEYLNYHH

-887 LFKNLALKGEVA
+887 LFKNHALKGEAA
-899 FLSRGVVSRIDV
+899 FLFQGVVSRIDV
-911 LLWDKGQN
+911 LLWDRGQN

-944 FLQTQAPHFKIQAG
+944 FLKTQAPHFKIQAG

>member
-1 MDTNRQCMALKASAG
+1 MDTKRQCMALKASAG

-68 LESKEKSHK
+68 LESGKEKSQ
-77 ENILK
+77 NILK
-82 ELEEKYHLDPSLVQ
+82 ELEEKYHLDPSLVR

-110 IRISTI
+110 VRISTI

-139 NEDTEAHQQQLDER
+139 NEDTKAHQQQLNEG

-159 SEQLEELSVFIT
+159 SEQLEELSAFIV
-171 QCLSHNSYTSNS
+171 QCLSHESYTSDS
-183 ILKLLRSLR
+183 ILERLRFLK

-198 DPNKREPAFDEEGFL
+198 DPNKKEPAFDEEGFL
-213 EKPRN
+213 EKLRS
-218 LNKQI
+218 LNEQI
-223 QSTEIASDSAK
+223 QSIETASDRAK
-234 KAIKCDDFRGF
+234 TAIKCDDFRGF
-245 LNSSLTWLKKKSEYN
+245 LNSSLTWLEKKSEYQS
-260 FFKKLKNE
+260 FKKLKNE
-268 IPTLESECEAIE
+268 IPTLESECEEIE
-280 NDLKSYYEARETAL
+280 NDLKRYYEAKETAI

-303 LYDKAISKIQALD
+303 LYDNATSKIQTLD

-322 KVHALLSGYEEVPAE
+322 KVHVLLNGYEEMPAE

-394 SIYAFRGGFS
+394 SIYAFRGSFS
-404 SLFESVSKDFYHDN
+404 SLFESVAKDFYHDN
-418 LEFNHRSSPLIIHY
+418 LQFNHRSAPLIINY

-444 STTYLEQKYP
+444 PTAYLEQKYP
-454 ETSRNKHATDGYV
+454 KASQNKHVTEGYV
-467 KVSLVANERE
+467 KVSLVADERE
-477 LLLEQISQEAKNL
+477 LLLDQVLQEAQNL
-490 LEHGKELLLEQILQ
+490 LEHRID
-504 EAKNLLEHG
+504 
-513 IEPKD
+513 PKD
-518 ITILCATNKDALEI
+518 ITILCATNDDALEI
-532 KNYLQENLSEIRP
+532 KNYLQEYLSAICP
-545 STESSAQLS
+545 STESSAKLS

-561 IKNALEYALAEEE
+561 IKNALKYALAEEP

-588 YLHDDAIALFGF
+588 YLHDDAIALAGF
-600 NPKKESVAGFVWK
+600 NPKKESVASFVWK
-613 VMELFELYTECAQ
+613 VMELFELYGEPAQ
-626 ICLELALGCEDAD
+626 SCLELAVGYEDAD
-639 EFLEK
+639 GFLEK
-644 LEAKKIASFNSKGAQ
+644 LEAKEIASFNPKGTQ

-670 FPYVIVCERLGKP
+670 FPYVIVCERLGNPKSSHA
-683 NNESDKFLEEYNGT
+683 NQLLEEYDGA
-697 ELVCLYYRMK
+697 ELARLYYRMK
-707 NREVVDKDYARALE
+707 NREVVDKDYARALD
-721 KEKAAKDHEEINAYY
+721 KEEAAKNHEETNVYY

-743 LGLVVVAKDKDQK
+743 LGLIVVAKDKKESK
-756 KDKKKDKEESKNKG
+756 KESKNKT
-770 MHEKLDLKPLEEGE
+770 MREQLDLAPLEEGE
-784 IAPVIASKKEPSN
+784 IAPVISPQKEPLITS
-797 ASVLIKPHAYGE
+797 ALIKPHAYGE

-847 RIPKKS
+847 NIPKKS
-853 VLEYLNYHY
+853 VLEYLNYHH
-862 GFYGLDHQA
+862 GFYGLDYQA

-887 LFKNLALKGEVA
+887 LFKNYILKGEAA
-899 FLSRGVVSRIDV
+899 FLFEGVVSRIDV

-944 FLQTQAPHFKIQAG
+944 FLKTQAPHFKIQAG

>member
-1 MDTNRQCMALKASAG
+1 MDTKRQCMALKASAG

-68 LESKEKSHK
+68 LEDEKEKEK
-77 ENILK
+77 AQNILK

-139 NEDTEAHQQQLDER
+139 NEDTKAHQQQLNEG

-159 SEQLEELSVFIT
+159 GEQLEELSVFIA
-171 QCLSHNSYTSNS
+171 QCLSYDNYTSDS
-183 ILKLLRSLR
+183 ILERLRFLK

-198 DPNKREPAFDEEGFL
+198 DPNKKEPAFDEEGFL
-213 EKPRN
+213 EKLRS
-218 LNKQI
+218 LNNQI
-223 QSTEIASDSAK
+223 QSIETASDKAK
-234 KAIKCDDFRGF
+234 TAIKCDSFRGF
-245 LNSSLTWLKKKSEYN
+245 LNSSLTWLKKKSEYQS
-260 FFKKLKNE
+260 FKKLKNE
-268 IPTLESECEAIE
+268 IPTLESECEEIE
-280 NDLKSYYEARETAL
+280 NDLKRYYEAKESAL

-303 LYDKAISKIQALD
+303 LYDKATSKIQALD

-322 KVHALLSGYEEVPAE
+322 KVHALLKGYEEMPAE

-394 SIYAFRGGFS
+394 SIYAFRGSFS

-418 LEFNHRSSPLIIHY
+418 LQFNHRSSPLIINY

-444 STTYLEQKYP
+444 STAYLEQKYP
-454 ETSRNKHATDGYV
+454 KASSNKHVTDGYV
-467 KVSLVANERE
+467 KVSLVADER
-477 LLLEQISQEAKNL
+477 
-490 LEHGKELLLEQILQ
+490 GLLLEQILQ
-504 EAKNLLEHG
+504 EAQNLLEHR

-518 ITILCATNKDALEI
+518 ITILCATNDDALEI
-532 KNYLQENLSEIRP
+532 KNYLQENLSAIRP
-545 STESSAQLS
+545 STESSAKLS

-561 IKNALEYALAEEE
+561 IKNALKYALAEEP

-588 YLHDDAIALFGF
+588 YLHDDAIALAGF
-600 NPKKESVAGFVWK
+600 DPKKESVADFVWK
-613 VMELFELYTECAQ
+613 VMELFELYGECTQ
-626 ICLELALGCEDAD
+626 ICLELAVGCEDAN

-644 LEAKKIASFNSKGAQ
+644 LEAKKIASFNLKGAQ

-683 NNESDKFLEEYNGT
+683 KSNNSNQFLEEYNGA
-697 ELVCLYYRMK
+697 ELLRLYYRMK
-707 NREVVDKDYARALE
+707 NREIVDKDYARALDE
-721 KEKAAKDHEEINAYY
+721 EEAAKDHEEINVYY

-743 LGLVVVAKDKDQK
+743 LGLIVVAKDKKESK
-756 KDKKKDKEESKNKG
+756 KESKNKK
-770 MHEKLDLKPLEEGE
+770 MHEQLDLAPLEEGE
-784 IAPVIASKKEPSN
+784 IVPAISSQKEPLI

-809 QVQEIEEEPDSDY
+809 QVQEIEEEPESDY

-847 RIPKKS
+847 SIPKES
-853 VLEYLNYHY
+853 VLEYLNYHH
-862 GFYGLDHQA
+862 GFYGLDYQA

-878 FENDAEIQA
+878 FENDTEIQA
-887 LFKNLALKGEVA
+887 LFKNYALRGEAA
-899 FLSRGVVSRIDV
+899 FLFEGVVSRIDV

-935 KAQVSHYAE
+935 KAQVSHYAA
-944 FLQTQAPHFKIQAG
+944 FLKTQAPHFKIQAG

>member
-1 MDTNRQCMALKASAG
+1 MDTKRQCMALKASAG

-68 LESKEKSHK
+68 LEDEKEKEKSQ
-77 ENILK
+77 NILK
-82 ELEEKYHLDPSLVQ
+82 ELEEKYRLNPSFVQ
-96 NSAQKIYQRFLNAE
+96 NRAQEIYQRFLNAE

-139 NEDTEAHQQQLDER
+139 NEDTKVHQQQLNAS
-153 FLSALN
+153 FLSALDN
-159 SEQLEELSVFIT
+159 KQLEELSVFIA
-171 QCLSHNSYTSNS
+171 QCLSYDSYTSDS
-183 ILKLLRSLR
+183 VLEWLRFLK

-198 DPNKREPAFDEEGFL
+198 DPNKKDPVFNEEGFL
-213 EKPRN
+213 EKLRS
-218 LNKQI
+218 LNQQI
-223 QSTEIASDSAK
+223 QNIETASNEAK

-245 LNSSLTWLKKKSEYN
+245 LNSSLTWLEKKSEYRY
-260 FFKKLKNE
+260 FKKFKDE
-268 IPTLESECEAIE
+268 IPTLESECEEIE
-280 NDLKSYYEARETAL
+280 NDLKRYYEAKESAL

-303 LYDKAISKIQALD
+303 LYDRATSRIQALD

-322 KVHALLSGYEEVPAE
+322 KVHALLNGYEEMPAE

-394 SIYAFRGGFS
+394 SIYGFRGSFS

-418 LEFNHRSSPLIIHY
+418 LPFNHRSSPLIINY
-432 VNTIFKKAYQNS
+432 VNTIFKKAYQNFP
-444 STTYLEQKYP
+444 TAYLEQKYP
-454 ETSRNKHATDGYV
+454 KASSNKHARDGYV
-467 KVSLVANERE
+467 KVSLVADERE
-477 LLLEQISQEAKNL
+477 LLLEQILQDAKNL
-490 LEHGKELLLEQILQ
+490 LEHRID
-504 EAKNLLEHG
+504 
-513 IEPKD
+513 PKD
-518 ITILCATNKDALEI
+518 ITILCTRNEDALEI
-532 KNYLQENLSEIRP
+532 KNYLQKNLSAIRP
-545 STESSAQLS
+545 STESSAKLS

-561 IKNALEYALAEEE
+561 IKNALEYALAEEP

-588 YLHDDAIALFGF
+588 YLHDDAIALAGF

-613 VMELFELYTECAQ
+613 VMESFELYTECAQ
-626 ICLELALGCEDAD
+626 ICLELAVGCEDAN

-644 LEAKKIASFNSKGAQ
+644 LEAKEIASFKAEGAH

-683 NNESDKFLEEYNGT
+683 KTNDSNQFLEEYSGT
-697 ELVCLYYRMK
+697 ELTCLYYRMK
-707 NREVVDKDYARALE
+707 NREVVDKDYARALD
-721 KEKAAKDHEEINAYY
+721 KEEAAKNHEETNVYY

-743 LGLVVVAKDKDQK
+743 LGLIVVAKDK
-756 KDKKKDKEESKNKG
+756 KG
-770 MHEKLDLKPLEEGE
+770 MREKLDLAPLEEGA
-784 IAPVIASKKEPSN
+784 IAPVISSQKEPLIK
-797 ASVLIKPHAYGE
+797 SVLIKPHAYGE
-809 QVQEIEEEPDSDY
+809 QVQEIEEEPSDY
-822 EKNNDQEAIN
+822 EKNNDQEAIH

-853 VLEYLNYHY
+853 VLEYLNYHH
-862 GFYGLDHQA
+862 GFYGLDYQA

-878 FENDAEIQA
+878 FENDAKIQA
-887 LFKNLALKGEVA
+887 LFKNLALRGEVA
-899 FLSRGVVSRIDV
+899 FLFEGVVSRIDV

-935 KAQVSHYAE
+935 KAQVSHYAA

>member
-1 MDTNRQCMALKASAG
+1 MDTKRQCMALKASAG

-33 GANPS
+33 EANPS

-68 LESKEKSHK
+68 LEDEKEKEKSQ
-77 ENILK
+77 NILK
-82 ELEEKYHLDPSLVQ
+82 ELEEKYRLDPSFVQ

-139 NEDTEAHQQQLDER
+139 NEDTKAHQQQLNES

-159 SEQLEELSVFIT
+159 GEQLEELSVFIA
-171 QCLSHNSYTSNS
+171 QCLSYDNYTSDS
-183 ILKLLRSLR
+183 ILERLRFLK

-198 DPNKREPAFDEEGFL
+198 DPNKKEPAFDEEGFL
-213 EKPRN
+213 EKLRG
-218 LNKQI
+218 LNQQI
-223 QSTEIASDSAK
+223 QSIETASNTAK

-245 LNSSLTWLKKKSEYN
+245 LNSSLTWLKKKSEYRD
-260 FFKKLKNE
+260 FKKFKDE
-268 IPTLESECEAIE
+268 IPTLESECEEIE
-280 NDLKSYYEARETAL
+280 NDLKRYYEAKESAL

-303 LYDKAISKIQALD
+303 LYDKATSKIQALD

-322 KVHALLSGYEEVPAE
+322 KVHALLNGYEEMPAE

-373 KAGIGQAKWHR
+373 KAGIGQAKWQR

-394 SIYAFRGGFS
+394 SIYAFRGSFS
-404 SLFESVSKDFYHDN
+404 SLFESVAKDFYHDN
-418 LEFNHRSSPLIIHY
+418 LEFNHRSSPLIINY

-444 STTYLEQKYP
+444 PTAYLEQKYP
-454 ETSRNKHATDGYV
+454 KASSNKHARDGYV
-467 KVSLVANERE
+467 KISLVADER
-477 LLLEQISQEAKNL
+477 
-490 LEHGKELLLEQILQ
+490 ELLLEQILQ
-504 EAKNLLEHG
+504 EAKNLLEHR

-518 ITILCATNKDALEI
+518 ITLLCATNDDALEI
-532 KNYLQENLSEIRP
+532 KNYLQENLSAIRP
-545 STESSAQLS
+545 STESSANLS

-561 IKNALEYALAEEE
+561 IKHALKYALAEEP

-600 NPKKESVAGFVWK
+600 DPKKESVAGFVWK
-613 VMELFELYTECAQ
+613 VMEWFELYTECAQ
-626 ICLELALGCEDAD
+626 ICLELAVGCEDAN

-644 LEAKKIASFNSKGAQ
+644 LEAKKIASFNLKGAQ

-683 NNESDKFLEEYNGT
+683 KSNNSNQFLEEYNGT
-697 ELVCLYYRMK
+697 ELLRLYYRMK
-707 NREVVDKDYARALE
+707 NREMVDKDYARALD
-721 KEKAAKDHEEINAYY
+721 KEEAAKDHEETNVYY

-743 LGLVVVAKDKDQK
+743 LGLIVVAKDKGQK
-756 KDKKKDKEESKNKG
+756 KDKKESKNKG
-770 MHEKLDLKPLEEGE
+770 MREKLDLFPLEEGT
-784 IAPVIASKKEPSN
+784 IAPVISSQKEPSS
-797 ASVLIKPHAYGE
+797 ASVVIKPHAYGE
-809 QVQEIEEEPDSDY
+809 QVQEIEEEPSDY

-853 VLEYLNYHY
+853 VLEYLNYHH
-862 GFYGLDHQA
+862 GFYGLDYQA

-878 FENDAEIQA
+878 FENDAKIQA
-887 LFKNLALKGEVA
+887 LFKNLALRGEVA
-899 FLSRGVVSRIDV
+899 FLFEGVVSRIDV

-935 KAQVSHYAE
+935 KAQVSHYAA

>member
-1 MDTNRQCMALKASAG
+1 MDTKRQCMALKASAG

-68 LESKEKSHK
+68 LESEKEKSQ
-77 ENILK
+77 NILK
-82 ELEEKYHLDPSLVQ
+82 ELEEKYHLDPSLVR

-139 NEDTEAHQQQLDER
+139 NEDTEAHQRQLNES
-153 FLSALN
+153 FLRALN
-159 SEQLEELSVFIT
+159 SEQLEELSAFIV
-171 QCLSHNSYTSNS
+171 QCLSYESYTSDS
-183 ILKLLRSLR
+183 ILERLRFLK

-198 DPNKREPAFDEEGFL
+198 DSNKQGSVFDEEGFL
-213 EKPRN
+213 EKLRS
-218 LNKQI
+218 LNNQI
-223 QSTEIASDSAK
+223 QSIETASDRAK
-234 KAIKCDDFRGF
+234 TAIKCDSFRGF
-245 LNSSLTWLKKKSEYN
+245 LNSSLTWLEKKSEYQS
-260 FFKKLKNE
+260 FKKLKSE
-268 IPTLESECEAIE
+268 IPNLERECEEIE
-280 NDLKSYYEARETAL
+280 NDLKRYYEAKETAI

-303 LYDKAISKIQALD
+303 LYDNATSKIQALD

-322 KVHALLSGYEEVPAE
+322 KVHVLLNGYEEMPAE

-345 KIAHIL
+345 KIVHIL

-394 SIYAFRGGFS
+394 SIYAFRGSFS

-418 LEFNHRSSPLIIHY
+418 LEFNHRSAPLIINY
-432 VNTIFKKAYQNS
+432 VNIIFKKAYQNS
-444 STTYLEQKYP
+444 PTAYLEQKYP
-454 ETSRNKHATDGYV
+454 KASNNKHVTEGYV
-467 KVSLVANERE
+467 KVSLVADE
-477 LLLEQISQEAKNL
+477 
-490 LEHGKELLLEQILQ
+490 KELLLNQVLQ
-504 EAKNLLEHG
+504 EAQNLLDHR
-513 IEPKD
+513 IDPKD

-532 KNYLQENLSEIRP
+532 KNYLQEYLSAICP
-545 STESSAQLS
+545 STESSTKLS
-554 QFVESKI
+554 QLVESKI
-561 IKNALEYALAEEE
+561 IKNALEYALAEEP

-588 YLHDDAIALFGF
+588 YLHDDAIALPGF
-600 NPKKESVAGFVWK
+600 NPKKESVASFVWK
-613 VMELFELYTECAQ
+613 VMELFELYGESAQ
-626 ICLELALGCEDAD
+626 SCLELAIGCEDAND
-639 EFLEK
+639 FLEK
-644 LEAKKIASFNSKGAQ
+644 LEAKEIASFNPKGAQ
-659 IMTIHKSKGMQ
+659 IMTIHGSKGMQ
-670 FPYVIVCERLGKP
+670 FPYVIVCERLGNPKSSHS
-683 NNESDKFLEEYNGT
+683 NQLLEEYDGA
-697 ELVCLYYRMK
+697 ELVRLYYRMK
-707 NREVVDKDYARALE
+707 NREVVDKDYARALN
-721 KEKAAKDHEEINAYY
+721 KEEAAKDHEEINVYY

-743 LGLVVVAKDKDQK
+743 LGLIVVAKDKKESK
-756 KDKKKDKEESKNKG
+756 KESKNKK
-770 MHEKLDLKPLEEGE
+770 MREQLDLTPLEEGE
-784 IAPVIASKKEPSN
+784 IMPVVSPQKEPLIT
-797 ASVLIKPHAYGE
+797 SVVIKSHAYGE
-809 QVQEIEEEPDSDY
+809 QVQEIEEEPSDY

-847 RIPKKS
+847 NIPKKS
-853 VLEYLNYHY
+853 VLEYLNYHH
-862 GFYGLDHQA
+862 GFYSLDYQA

-887 LFKNLALKGEVA
+887 LFKNYILRGEAA
-899 FLSRGVVSRIDV
+899 FLFEGVVSRIDV
-911 LLWDKGQN
+911 LLWDRGQN

-935 KAQVSHYAE
+935 KAQVSHYAA
-944 FLQTQAPHFKIQAG
+944 FLKTQAPHFKIQAG

>member
-1 MDTNRQCMALKASAG
+1 MDTKRQCMALKASAG

-68 LESKEKSHK
+68 LEDEKEKEKSQ
-77 ENILK
+77 NILK
-82 ELEEKYHLDPSLVQ
+82 ELEEKYRLNPNLVQ
-96 NSAQKIYQRFLNAE
+96 NSAQNIYQRFLNAE

-139 NEDTEAHQQQLDER
+139 NEDTKAHQQQLNES
-153 FLSALN
+153 FLSTLN
-159 SEQLEELSVFIT
+159 GGQLEELSVFIA
-171 QCLSHNSYTSNS
+171 QCLSYDSYTSDS
-183 ILKLLRSLR
+183 ILERLRFLK

-198 DPNKREPAFDEEGFL
+198 DSNKKELAFDEEGFL
-213 EKPRN
+213 EKLRS
-218 LNKQI
+218 LNQQI
-223 QSTEIASDSAK
+223 QSVETASNEAK

-245 LNSSLTWLKKKSEYN
+245 LNSSLTWLEKKSEYRD
-260 FFKKLKNE
+260 FKKLKNE
-268 IPTLESECEAIE
+268 IPTLESECEKIE
-280 NDLKSYYEARETAL
+280 NNLKRYYEARETAL

-303 LYDKAISKIQALD
+303 LYDKATSKIQALD

-322 KVHALLSGYEEVPAE
+322 KVHALLKGYEEVPAE

-345 KIAHIL
+345 RIAHIL

-394 SIYAFRGGFS
+394 SIYAFRGSFS
-404 SLFESVSKDFYHDN
+404 SLFESVAKDFYHDN
-418 LEFNHRSSPLIIHY
+418 LPFNHRSSPLIINY

-444 STTYLEQKYP
+444 PTAYLDQKYP
-454 ETSRNKHATDGYV
+454 KTSQNKHATDGYV
-467 KVSLVANERE
+467 KVSLVANE
-477 LLLEQISQEAKNL
+477 K
-490 LEHGKELLLEQILQ
+490 KLLLEQILQ
-504 EAKNLLEHG
+504 EAKNLLEHR

-518 ITILCATNKDALEI
+518 ITILCATNDDALEI
-532 KNYLQENLSEIRP
+532 KNYLQQNLSAIRP
-545 STESSAQLS
+545 STESSAKLS

-561 IKNALEYALAEEE
+561 IKNALEYALAEEP

-588 YLHDDAIALFGF
+588 YLHDDAIALPGF

-613 VMELFELYTECAQ
+613 VMELFELYGERAQ
-626 ICLELALGCEDAD
+626 TCLELAVGCEDAD
-639 EFLEK
+639 GFLEK
-644 LEAKKIASFNSKGAQ
+644 LEAKKIASFNAKGAQ
-659 IMTIHKSKGMQ
+659 IMTIHASKGMQ

-683 NNESDKFLEEYNGT
+683 RSNNSNQFLEEYNGT
-697 ELVCLYYRMK
+697 ELLRLYYRMK
-707 NREVVDKDYARALE
+707 NREVVDKDYARALD
-721 KEKAAKDHEEINAYY
+721 KEKAAKENEETNVYY

-743 LGLVVVAKDKDQK
+743 LGLIVVAKDKGQK
-756 KDKKKDKEESKNKG
+756 KDQKESKDKG
-770 MHEKLDLKPLEEGE
+770 MREKLDLAPLEEGE
-784 IAPVIASKKEPSN
+784 IAPVISSQKEPLI
-797 ASVLIKPHAYGE
+797 ASVVIKPHAYGE
-809 QVQEIEEEPDSDY
+809 QVQEIEEEPSDY

-847 RIPKKS
+847 NIPKKS
-853 VLEYLNYHY
+853 VLEYLNYHH
-862 GFYGLDHQA
+862 GFYGLDYQA

-878 FENDAEIQA
+878 FENDTEIQA
-887 LFKNLALKGEVA
+887 LFKNLALKGEAA
-899 FLSRGVVSRIDV
+899 FLFEGVVSRIDV

-935 KAQVSHYAE
+935 KAQVSHYAA

>member
-1 MDTNRQCMALKASAG
+1 MDTKRQCMALKASAG

-68 LESKEKSHK
+68 LEDEKEKEKSQ
-77 ENILK
+77 NILK
-82 ELEEKYHLDPSLVQ
+82 ELEEKYRLDPSFVQ

-139 NEDTEAHQQQLDER
+139 NEDTKAHQQQLNTS

-159 SEQLEELSVFIT
+159 NKQLEELSVFIT
-171 QCLSHNSYTSNS
+171 QCLSYDSYTSDS
-183 ILKLLRSLR
+183 ILERLRFLK

-198 DPNKREPAFDEEGFL
+198 DPNKKEPAFDEKGFL
-213 EKPRN
+213 DKLRS
-218 LNKQI
+218 LNRQI
-223 QSTEIASDSAK
+223 QSVETASNEAK

-245 LNSSLTWLKKKSEYN
+245 LNSSLTWLEKKSEYRY
-260 FFKKLKNE
+260 FKKFKDE
-268 IPTLESECEAIE
+268 IPTLESECEEIE
-280 NDLKSYYEARETAL
+280 NDLKRYYEAREIAL

-303 LYDKAISKIQALD
+303 LYDKATSKIQALD

-322 KVHALLSGYEEVPAE
+322 KVHALLKGYEEVPAE

-345 KIAHIL
+345 RIAHIL

-373 KAGIGQAKWHR
+373 KAGIGQAKWQR

-394 SIYAFRGGFS
+394 SIYAFRGSFS

-418 LEFNHRSSPLIIHY
+418 LQFNHRSSPLIINY

-444 STTYLEQKYP
+444 PTAYLDQKYP
-454 ETSRNKHATDGYV
+454 KTSQNKHATDGYV
-467 KVSLVANERE
+467 KVSLVANE
-477 LLLEQISQEAKNL
+477 
-490 LEHGKELLLEQILQ
+490 KELLLEQILQ
-504 EAKNLLEHG
+504 EAKNLLEHR

-518 ITILCATNKDALEI
+518 ITILCATNDDALEI
-532 KNYLQENLSEIRP
+532 KNYLQENLSTIRP
-545 STESSAQLS
+545 STESSADLS

-561 IKNALEYALAEEE
+561 IKNALEYALAEEP

-588 YLHDDAIALFGF
+588 YLHDDAIALPGF
-600 NPKKESVAGFVWK
+600 DPKKESVAGFVWK
-613 VMELFELYTECAQ
+613 VMEWFELYGECAQ
-626 ICLELALGCEDAD
+626 ICLELAVGCEDAD
-639 EFLEK
+639 GFLEK
-644 LEAKKIASFNSKGAQ
+644 LEAKKIASFNLKGAQ
-659 IMTIHKSKGMQ
+659 IMTIHASKGMQ

-683 NNESDKFLEEYNGT
+683 RSNNSNQFLEEYDGT
-697 ELVCLYYRMK
+697 ELLRLYYRMK
-707 NREVVDKDYARALE
+707 NREVVDKDYARALD
-721 KEKAAKDHEEINAYY
+721 KEKAAKNHEETNVYY

-743 LGLVVVAKDKDQK
+743 LGLIVVAKDKGQK
-756 KDKKKDKEESKNKG
+756 KDQKESESKG
-770 MHEKLDLKPLEEGE
+770 MREKLDLAPLEEGE
-784 IAPVIASKKEPSN
+784 IAPVISPQKEPLI
-797 ASVLIKPHAYGE
+797 ASVVIKPHAYGE
-809 QVQEIEEEPDSDY
+809 QVQEIEEKPDSDY

-847 RIPKKS
+847 NIPKKS
-853 VLEYLNYHY
+853 VLEYLNYHH

-878 FENDAEIQA
+878 FENDVEIQA
-887 LFKNLALKGEVA
+887 LFKNHALRGEAA
-899 FLSRGVVSRIDV
+899 FLFEGVVSRIDV
-911 LLWDKGQN
+911 LLWDRGQN
-919 LYVLDYKS
+919 LCVLDYKS

-944 FLQTQAPHFKIQAG
+944 FLKTQAPHFKIQAG

>member
-1 MDTNRQCMALKASAG
+1 MDTKRQCMALKASAG

-68 LESKEKSHK
+68 LESENEKEKSQ
-77 ENILK
+77 NILK
-82 ELEEKYHLDPSLVQ
+82 ELEEKYRLNPDLVR
-96 NSAQKIYQRFLNAE
+96 NSALKIYQRFLNAE
-110 IRISTI
+110 VRISTI

-139 NEDTEAHQQQLDER
+139 NEDTKAHQQQLNEG

-159 SEQLEELSVFIT
+159 GEQLEELSVFIA
-171 QCLSHNSYTSNS
+171 QCLSYDSYTSDS
-183 ILKLLRSLR
+183 ILERLRFLK

-198 DPNKREPAFDEEGFL
+198 DPNKKEPAFDEEGFL
-213 EKPRN
+213 EKLRS
-218 LNKQI
+218 LNEQI
-223 QSTEIASDSAK
+223 QSIETASDRAK
-234 KAIKCDDFRGF
+234 TAIKCDSFRGF
-245 LNSSLTWLKKKSEYN
+245 LNSSLTWLEKKSEYQS
-260 FFKKLKNE
+260 FKKLKSE
-268 IPTLESECEAIE
+268 IPTLESECEEIE
-280 NDLKSYYEARETAL
+280 NDLKRYYEAKETAI

-303 LYDKAISKIQALD
+303 LYDNATSKIQALD

-322 KVHALLSGYEEVPAE
+322 KVHVLLNGYEELPAE

-345 KIAHIL
+345 KIVHIL

-394 SIYAFRGGFS
+394 SIYAFRGSFS

-418 LEFNHRSSPLIIHY
+418 LEFNHRSTPLIINY

-444 STTYLEQKYP
+444 PTTYLEQKYP
-454 ETSRNKHATDGYV
+454 KTSQNKHVTDGYV
-467 KVSLVANERE
+467 KVSLVADERE
-477 LLLEQISQEAKNL
+477 LLLA
-490 LEHGKELLLEQILQ
+490 QILQ
-504 EAKNLLEHG
+504 EAQNLLDHH
-513 IEPKD
+513 IDPKD

-532 KNYLQENLSEIRP
+532 KNYLQERLSAIRP
-545 STESSAQLS
+545 STESSTKLS

-561 IKNALEYALAEEE
+561 IKNALRYALAEEP

-588 YLHDDAIALFGF
+588 YLHDDVIALPGF

-613 VMELFELYTECAQ
+613 VMELFELYGEPAQ
-626 ICLELALGCEDAD
+626 SCLELAVGCEDAN

-644 LEAKKIASFNSKGAQ
+644 LEAKKIASFKIEGAQ

-683 NNESDKFLEEYNGT
+683 KSNNSNQFLEEYNGT
-697 ELVCLYYRMK
+697 ELLRLYYRMK
-707 NREVVDKDYARALE
+707 NREVVDKDYARALD
-721 KEKAAKDHEEINAYY
+721 KEEAAKDHEETNVYY

-743 LGLVVVAKDKDQK
+743 LGLIVVAKDKDQK
-756 KDKKKDKEESKNKG
+756 KDKKESKKESKNKG
-770 MHEKLDLKPLEEGE
+770 MCEKLDLFPLEEGT
-784 IAPVIASKKEPSN
+784 IAPVIYSQKEPSS
-797 ASVLIKPHAYGE
+797 ASVVIKPHAYGE
-809 QVQEIEEEPDSDY
+809 QVQEIEEEPSDY

-847 RIPKKS
+847 NIPKKS
-853 VLEYLNYHY
+853 VLEYLNYHH
-862 GFYGLDHQA
+862 GFYGLDYQA

-878 FENDAEIQA
+878 FENDTKIQA
-887 LFKNLALKGEVA
+887 LFKNLALRGEVA
-899 FLSRGVVSRIDV
+899 FLFEGVVSRIDV

-935 KAQVSHYAE
+935 KAQVSHYAA
-944 FLQTQAPHFKIQAG
+944 FLKTQAPHFKIQAG

>member
-1 MDTNRQCMALKASAG
+1 MDAKRQCMALKASAG

-68 LESKEKSHK
+68 FEDEKEKEKSQ
-77 ENILK
+77 NILK
-82 ELEEKYHLDPSLVQ
+82 ELEEKYRLNPSFVQ

-139 NEDTEAHQQQLDER
+139 NEDTKAHQQQLNAS
-153 FLSALN
+153 FLSALDN
-159 SEQLEELSVFIT
+159 KQLNELSVFIT
-171 QCLSHNSYTSNS
+171 QCLSYDSYTSDS
-183 ILKLLRSLR
+183 VLERLRFLK

-198 DPNKREPAFDEEGFL
+198 DPNKKEPAFDEEGFL
-213 EKPRN
+213 EKLRS
-218 LNKQI
+218 LNQQI
-223 QSTEIASDSAK
+223 QNIETASDTAK

-245 LNSSLTWLKKKSEYN
+245 LNSSLTWLKKKGEYRD
-260 FFKKLKNE
+260 FKKIKDE
-268 IPTLESECEAIE
+268 IPTLESECEEIE
-280 NDLKSYYEARETAL
+280 NDLKRYYEAREIAL

-303 LYDKAISKIQALD
+303 LYDKATSKIQALD

-322 KVHALLSGYEEVPAE
+322 KVHALLNGYEEMPAE

-345 KIAHIL
+345 RIAHIL

-394 SIYAFRGGFS
+394 SIYGFRGSFS

-418 LEFNHRSSPLIIHY
+418 LPFNHRSSPLIINY

-444 STTYLEQKYP
+444 PTAYLEQKYP
-454 ETSRNKHATDGYV
+454 KASSNKHARDGYV
-467 KVSLVANERE
+467 KVSLVADERE
-477 LLLEQISQEAKNL
+477 LLLK
-490 LEHGKELLLEQILQ
+490 QILQ
-504 EAKNLLEHG
+504 EAKNLLEHR
-513 IEPKD
+513 IDPKD
-518 ITILCATNKDALEI
+518 ITLLCATNDDALEI
-532 KNYLQENLSEIRP
+532 KNYLQQNLSAIRP
-545 STESSAQLS
+545 STESSAKLS

-561 IKNALEYALAEEE
+561 IKNALEYALAEEP

-588 YLHDDAIALFGF
+588 YLHDDAIALAGF

-613 VMELFELYTECAQ
+613 VMEWFELYTECAQ
-626 ICLELALGCEDAD
+626 ICLELAVGCEDAN
-639 EFLEK
+639 EFLEN
-644 LEAKKIASFNSKGAQ
+644 LEAKEIASFKAEGAQ

-683 NNESDKFLEEYNGT
+683 KTNNSNQFLEEYSGT
-697 ELVCLYYRMK
+697 ELTRLYYRMK
-707 NREVVDKDYARALE
+707 NREVVDKDYARALD
-721 KEKAAKDHEEINAYY
+721 KEEAAKDHEETNVYY

-743 LGLVVVAKDKDQK
+743 LGLVVVAKDK
-756 KDKKKDKEESKNKG
+756 KG
-770 MHEKLDLKPLEEGE
+770 MREKLDLVPLEEGT
-784 IAPVIASKKEPSN
+784 IAPVISSQKEPLIP
-797 ASVLIKPHAYGE
+797 SVVIKPHAYGE
-809 QVQEIEEEPDSDY
+809 QVQEIEEEPSDY

-832 FGIALHKGLEYQYAY
+832 FGIALHKGLECQYAY

-853 VLEYLNYHY
+853 VLEYLNYHH
-862 GFYGLDHQA
+862 GFYGLDYQA

-878 FENDAEIQA
+878 FENDAKIQA
-887 LFKNLALKGEVA
+887 LFNLALRGEVA
-899 FLSRGVVSRIDV
+899 FLFEGVVSRIDV
-911 LLWDKGQN
+911 LLWDRGQN

-935 KAQVSHYAE
+935 KAQVSHYAA
-944 FLQTQAPHFKIQAG
+944 FLQTQVPHFKIQAG

>member
-1 MDTNRQCMALKASAG
+1 MALKASAG

-68 LESKEKSHK
+68 LEDEKEKEKSQ
-77 ENILK
+77 NILK
-82 ELEEKYHLDPSLVQ
+82 ELEEKYRLNPSFVQ
-96 NSAQKIYQRFLNAE
+96 NRAQEIYQHFLNAE

-139 NEDTEAHQQQLDER
+139 NEDTKAHQQQLNAS

-159 SEQLEELSVFIT
+159 NKQLEELSVFIT
-171 QCLSHNSYTSNS
+171 QCLSYDSYTSDS
-183 ILKLLRSLR
+183 ILERLRFLK

-198 DPNKREPAFDEEGFL
+198 DPNKKELAFNEEGFL
-213 EKPRN
+213 EKLRS
-218 LNKQI
+218 LNQQI
-223 QSTEIASDSAK
+223 QSVEIASNEAK

-245 LNSSLTWLKKKSEYN
+245 LNSSLTWLEKKSEYRY
-260 FFKKLKNE
+260 FKKFKDE
-268 IPTLESECEAIE
+268 IPTLESACEEIE
-280 NDLKSYYEARETAL
+280 NDLKRYYEARESTL

-303 LYDKAISKIQALD
+303 LYDKATSKIQALD

-322 KVHALLSGYEEVPAE
+322 KVHALLNGYEEMPAE

-394 SIYAFRGGFS
+394 SIYGFRGSFS

-418 LEFNHRSSPLIIHY
+418 LEFNHRSSPLIIDY

-444 STTYLEQKYP
+444 PTAYWEQKYP
-454 ETSRNKHATDGYV
+454 KASSNKHARDGYV
-467 KVSLVANERE
+467 KVSLVADGR
-477 LLLEQISQEAKNL
+477 
-490 LEHGKELLLEQILQ
+490 ELLLEQILQ
-504 EAKNLLEHG
+504 EAKNLLEHR
-513 IEPKD
+513 IDPKD
-518 ITILCATNKDALEI
+518 ITLLCATNDDALEI
-532 KNYLQENLSEIRP
+532 KNYLQKNLSAIRP
-545 STESSAQLS
+545 STESSAKLS

-561 IKNALEYALAEEE
+561 IKNALEYALAEEP

-588 YLHDDAIALFGF
+588 YLHDDAIALAGF

-613 VMELFELYTECAQ
+613 VMELFELYGECAQ
-626 ICLELALGCEDAD
+626 ICLELAVGCEDAN

-644 LEAKKIASFNSKGAQ
+644 LEAKEIASFKAEGAQ
-659 IMTIHKSKGMQ
+659 VMTIHKSKGMQ

-683 NNESDKFLEEYNGT
+683 KTNNSNQFLEEYSGT
-697 ELVCLYYRMK
+697 ELMRLYYRMK
-707 NREVVDKDYARALE
+707 NREVVDKDYARALD
-721 KEKAAKDHEEINAYY
+721 KEEAAKDHEETNVYY

-743 LGLVVVAKDKDQK
+743 LGLIVVAKDKDQK
-756 KDKKKDKEESKNKG
+756 KDKKESKSKG
-770 MHEKLDLKPLEEGE
+770 MREKLDLAPLEEGE
-784 IAPVIASKKEPSN
+784 IAPVISSQKEPSPE
-797 ASVLIKPHAYGE
+797 SVVIKPHAYGE
-809 QVQEIEEEPDSDY
+809 QVQEMEEEPSDY

-847 RIPKKS
+847 NIPKKS
-853 VLEYLNYHY
+853 VLEYLNYHH
-862 GFYGLDHQA
+862 GFYGLDYQA

-878 FENDAEIQA
+878 FENDAKIQA

-899 FLSRGVVSRIDV
+899 FLFEGVVSRIDV

-935 KAQVSHYAE
+935 KAQVSHYAA

>member
-1 MDTNRQCMALKASAG
+1 MALKASAG

-68 LESKEKSHK
+68 LEDEKEKEKSQ
-77 ENILK
+77 NILK
-82 ELEEKYHLDPSLVQ
+82 ELEEKYRLNPSFVQ
-96 NSAQKIYQRFLNAE
+96 NSAQEIYQRFLNAE

-139 NEDTEAHQQQLDER
+139 NEDTKAHQQQLNEG

-159 SEQLEELSVFIT
+159 GEQLEELSVFIA
-171 QCLSHNSYTSNS
+171 QCLSYDSYTSDS
-183 ILKLLRSLR
+183 ILERLRFLK

-198 DPNKREPAFDEEGFL
+198 DPNKKDPVFNEEGFL
-213 EKPRN
+213 EKLRS
-218 LNKQI
+218 LNQQI
-223 QSTEIASDSAK
+223 QNIETASNEAK

-245 LNSSLTWLKKKSEYN
+245 LNSSLTWLEKKGEYRY
-260 FFKKLKNE
+260 FKKFKDE
-268 IPTLESECEAIE
+268 IPTLESECEEIE
-280 NDLKSYYEARETAL
+280 NDLKRYYEARESAL

-303 LYDKAISKIQALD
+303 LYDKATSKIQALD

-322 KVHALLSGYEEVPAE
+322 KVHALLNGYEEMPAE

-345 KIAHIL
+345 RIAHIL

-394 SIYAFRGGFS
+394 SIYGFRGSFS

-418 LEFNHRSSPLIIHY
+418 LPFNHRSSPLIINY

-444 STTYLEQKYP
+444 PTAYWEQKYP
-454 ETSRNKHATDGYV
+454 KASSNKHARDGYV
-467 KVSLVANERE
+467 KVSLVADER
-477 LLLEQISQEAKNL
+477 
-490 LEHGKELLLEQILQ
+490 ELLLEQILQ
-504 EAKNLLEHG
+504 EAKNLLEHR
-513 IEPKD
+513 IDPKD
-518 ITILCATNKDALEI
+518 ITLLCATNDDALEI
-532 KNYLQENLSEIRP
+532 KNYLQKNLSAINP
-545 STESSAQLS
+545 STESSAKLS

-561 IKNALEYALAEEE
+561 IKNALEYALAEEP

-588 YLHDDAIALFGF
+588 YLHDDAIALAGF

-613 VMELFELYTECAQ
+613 VMELFELYGECAQ
-626 ICLELALGCEDAD
+626 ICLELAVGCEDAD
-639 EFLEK
+639 EFLKK
-644 LEAKKIASFNSKGAQ
+644 LEAKEIASFKAEGAQ

-683 NNESDKFLEEYNGT
+683 KTNNSNQFLEEYSGT
-697 ELVCLYYRMK
+697 ELTRLYYRMK
-707 NREVVDKDYARALE
+707 NREVVDKDYARALD
-721 KEKAAKDHEEINAYY
+721 KEEAAKNHEETNVYY

-743 LGLVVVAKDKDQK
+743 LGLIVVAKDK
-756 KDKKKDKEESKNKG
+756 KG
-770 MHEKLDLKPLEEGE
+770 NEKLDLAPLEEGE
-784 IAPVIASKKEPSN
+784 IAPVISSQKELSIP
-797 ASVLIKPHAYGE
+797 SVLIKPHAYGE
-809 QVQEIEEEPDSDY
+809 QVQEIEEEPSDY

-853 VLEYLNYHY
+853 VLEYLNYHH
-862 GFYGLDHQA
+862 GFYGLDYQA

-878 FENDAEIQA
+878 FENDAKIQA
-887 LFKNLALKGEVA
+887 LFKNLALRGEVA
-899 FLSRGVVSRIDV
+899 FLFEGVVSRIDV

-935 KAQVSHYAE
+935 KAQVSHYAA

>member
-1 MDTNRQCMALKASAG
+1 MDTKRQCMALKASAG

-68 LESKEKSHK
+68 LEDEKEKEKSQ
-77 ENILK
+77 NILK
-82 ELEEKYHLDPSLVQ
+82 ELEEKYRLNPSFVQ
-96 NSAQKIYQRFLNAE
+96 NRAQEIYQRFLNAE

-139 NEDTEAHQQQLDER
+139 NEDTKAHQQQLNAS

-159 SEQLEELSVFIT
+159 NEQLEELSVFIA
-171 QCLSHNSYTSNS
+171 QCLSHDSYTSDS
-183 ILKLLRSLR
+183 ILERLRFLK

-198 DPNKREPAFDEEGFL
+198 DPNKKEPAFNEEGFL
-213 EKPRN
+213 EKLRS
-218 LNKQI
+218 LNQQI
-223 QSTEIASDSAK
+223 QSVETASDTAK
-234 KAIKCDDFRGF
+234 TAIKCDDFRGF
-245 LNSSLTWLKKKSEYN
+245 LNSSLTWLEKKGEYRY
-260 FFKKLKNE
+260 FKKFKDE
-268 IPTLESECEAIE
+268 IPTLESACEEIE
-280 NDLKSYYEARETAL
+280 NDLKRYYEARESAL

-303 LYDKAISKIQALD
+303 LYDKATSKIQALD

-322 KVHALLSGYEEVPAE
+322 KVHALLNGYEEMPAE

-394 SIYAFRGGFS
+394 SIYGFRGSFS

-418 LEFNHRSSPLIIHY
+418 LQFNHRSSPLIINY

-444 STTYLEQKYP
+444 PTAYLEQKYP
-454 ETSRNKHATDGYV
+454 KASNNKHAKDGYV
-467 KVSLVANERE
+467 KVSLVADER
-477 LLLEQISQEAKNL
+477 
-490 LEHGKELLLEQILQ
+490 ELLLEQILQ
-504 EAKNLLEHG
+504 EAKNLLDHH

-518 ITILCATNKDALEI
+518 ITLLCATNDDALEI
-532 KNYLQENLSEIRP
+532 KNYLQKNLSAINP
-545 STESSAQLS
+545 STESSAKLS

-561 IKNALEYALAEEE
+561 IKNTLEYALAEEL

-588 YLHDDAIALFGF
+588 YLHDDAIALAGF

-613 VMELFELYTECAQ
+613 VMELFGLYGECAQ
-626 ICLELALGCEDAD
+626 ICLELAVECEDTD
-639 EFLEK
+639 EFLKK
-644 LEAKKIASFNSKGAQ
+644 LEAKEIASFKIGGTQ

-683 NNESDKFLEEYNGT
+683 KSNNSNQFLEEYSGT
-697 ELVCLYYRMK
+697 ELLRLYYRMK
-707 NREVVDKDYARALE
+707 NREVVDKDYARALD
-721 KEKAAKDHEEINAYY
+721 KEEAAKDHEETNVYY

-743 LGLVVVAKDKDQK
+743 LGLIVVAKDK
-756 KDKKKDKEESKNKG
+756 KG
-770 MHEKLDLKPLEEGE
+770 MREKLDLAPLEEGE
-784 IAPVIASKKEPSN
+784 IAPVISSQKEPLIP
-797 ASVLIKPHAYGE
+797 SVVIKPHAYGE
-809 QVQEIEEEPDSDY
+809 QVQEIEEEPSDY

-847 RIPKKS
+847 NIPKKS
-853 VLEYLNYHY
+853 VLEYLNYHH
-862 GFYGLDHQA
+862 GFYGLDYQA

-878 FENDAEIQA
+878 FENDAKIQA

-899 FLSRGVVSRIDV
+899 FLFEGVVSRIDV

-935 KAQVSHYAE
+935 KAQVSHYAA

>member
-1 MDTNRQCMALKASAG
+1 MDTKRQCMALKASAG

-68 LESKEKSHK
+68 LEDEKEKEKSQ
-77 ENILK
+77 NILK
-82 ELEEKYHLDPSLVQ
+82 ELEEKYRLTPSLVQ
-96 NSAQKIYQRFLNAE
+96 NRAQEIYQRFLNAE

-139 NEDTEAHQQQLDER
+139 NEDTKAHQQQLNAS
-153 FLSALN
+153 FLSALDN
-159 SEQLEELSVFIT
+159 KQLEELSVFIT
-171 QCLSHNSYTSNS
+171 QCLSYDSYTSDS
-183 ILKLLRSLR
+183 ILERLRFLK

-198 DPNKREPAFDEEGFL
+198 DPNKKEPAFDEKGFL
-213 EKPRN
+213 EKLRS
-218 LNKQI
+218 LNQQI
-223 QSTEIASDSAK
+223 QSVETASNNAK
-234 KAIKCDDFRGF
+234 TAIKCDDFREF
-245 LNSSLTWLKKKSEYN
+245 LNSSLTWLEKKSKYRY
-260 FFKKLKNE
+260 FKKFKDE
-268 IPTLESECEAIE
+268 IPTLESECEEIE
-280 NDLKSYYEARETAL
+280 NDLKRYYEARESAL

-303 LYDKAISKIQALD
+303 LYDKATSKIQALD

-322 KVHALLSGYEEVPAE
+322 KVHSLLNGYEEIPAE

-345 KIAHIL
+345 RIAHIL

-394 SIYAFRGGFS
+394 SIYGFRGSFS

-418 LEFNHRSSPLIIHY
+418 LPFNHRSSPLIINY

-444 STTYLEQKYP
+444 PTAYLEQKSP
-454 ETSRNKHATDGYV
+454 KASSNKHARDGYV
-467 KVSLVANERE
+467 KVSLVADER
-477 LLLEQISQEAKNL
+477 
-490 LEHGKELLLEQILQ
+490 ELLLEQILQ
-504 EAKNLLEHG
+504 EAKNLLEHR

-518 ITILCATNKDALEI
+518 ITLLCARNEDALEI
-532 KNYLQENLSEIRP
+532 KNYLQENLSAIRP
-545 STESSAQLS
+545 STESSAKLS

-561 IKNALEYALAEEE
+561 IKNALEYALAEEP

-588 YLHDDAIALFGF
+588 YLHDDAIALAGF

-626 ICLELALGCEDAD
+626 ICLELAVGCEDAN

-644 LEAKKIASFNSKGAQ
+644 LEAKEIASFKAEGAQ

-683 NNESDKFLEEYNGT
+683 KSNSSNQFLEEYSGT
-697 ELVCLYYRMK
+697 ELTRLYYRMK
-707 NREVVDKDYARALE
+707 NREVVDKDYARALD
-721 KEKAAKDHEEINAYY
+721 KEEAAKDHEETNVYY

-756 KDKKKDKEESKNKG
+756 KDKKESKNKG
-770 MHEKLDLKPLEEGE
+770 MHEKLDLAPLEEGE
-784 IAPVIASKKEPSN
+784 IAPVISSQKEPSS

-809 QVQEIEEEPDSDY
+809 QVQEIEEEPSDY

-853 VLEYLNYHY
+853 VLEYLNYHH
-862 GFYGLDHQA
+862 GFYGLDYQA

-878 FENDAEIQA
+878 FENDAKIQA

-899 FLSRGVVSRIDV
+899 FLFEGVVSRIDV

-935 KAQVSHYAE
+935 KAQVSHYAA

>member
-1 MDTNRQCMALKASAG
+1 MALKASAG

-68 LESKEKSHK
+68 LENENENEKSQ
-77 ENILK
+77 NILK
-82 ELEEKYHLDPSLVQ
+82 ELEEKYHLKPDLVR

-139 NEDTEAHQQQLDER
+139 NEDTKAHQQQLNEG

-159 SEQLEELSVFIT
+159 GEQLEELSVFIA
-171 QCLSHNSYTSNS
+171 QCLSYDNYTSDS
-183 ILKLLRSLR
+183 ILERLRFLK

-198 DPNKREPAFDEEGFL
+198 DPNKKEPAFDEEGFL
-213 EKPRN
+213 EKLRS
-218 LNKQI
+218 LNQQI
-223 QSTEIASDSAK
+223 QSIETASDTAK

-245 LNSSLTWLKKKSEYN
+245 LNSSLTWLKKKSEYRD
-260 FFKKLKNE
+260 FKKLKDE
-268 IPTLESECEAIE
+268 IPTLESECEEIE
-280 NDLKSYYEARETAL
+280 NDLKRYYEARESAL

-303 LYDKAISKIQALD
+303 LYDKATSKIQALD

-322 KVHALLSGYEEVPAE
+322 KVHALLNGYEELPAE

-394 SIYAFRGGFS
+394 SIYAFRGSFS
-404 SLFESVSKDFYHDN
+404 SLFESVAKDFYHDN
-418 LEFNHRSSPLIIHY
+418 LQFNHRSSPLIINY

-444 STTYLEQKYP
+444 PTAYLEQKYP
-454 ETSRNKHATDGYV
+454 KASNNKHVTDGYV
-467 KVSLVANERE
+467 KVSLVADER
-477 LLLEQISQEAKNL
+477 
-490 LEHGKELLLEQILQ
+490 ELLLEQILQ
-504 EAKNLLEHG
+504 EAKNLLEHR

-518 ITILCATNKDALEI
+518 ITILCATNADALEI
-532 KNYLQENLSEIRP
+532 KNYLQQNLSEIRP
-545 STESSAQLS
+545 STESSANLS

-561 IKNALEYALAEEE
+561 IKNALKYALAEEP

-588 YLHDDAIALFGF
+588 YLHDDAIALAGF
-600 NPKKESVAGFVWK
+600 SPKKESVAGFVWR
-613 VMELFELYTECAQ
+613 VMELFELYGECAQ
-626 ICLELALGCEDAD
+626 ICLELAVGCEDAD
-639 EFLEK
+639 GFLEK
-644 LEAKKIASFNSKGAQ
+644 LEAKKIASFNLKGAQ

-683 NNESDKFLEEYNGT
+683 KSNNSNQFLEEYNGA
-697 ELVCLYYRMK
+697 ELLRLYYRMK
-707 NREVVDKDYARALE
+707 NREVVDKDYARALD
-721 KEKAAKDHEEINAYY
+721 KEEAAKDHEETNVYY

-743 LGLVVVAKDKDQK
+743 LGLIIVAKDKKESK
-756 KDKKKDKEESKNKG
+756 KESKNKK
-770 MHEKLDLKPLEEGE
+770 MREKLDLAPLEEGE
-784 IAPVIASKKEPSN
+784 IMPVISPQKEPLITS
-797 ASVLIKPHAYGE
+797 ALIKPHAYGE
-809 QVQEIEEEPDSDY
+809 QVQEIEEEPSDY

-847 RIPKKS
+847 NIPKKS
-853 VLEYLNYHY
+853 VLEYLNYHH
-862 GFYGLDHQA
+862 GFYGLDYQA

-878 FENDAEIQA
+878 FENDAKIQA
-887 LFKNLALKGEVA
+887 LFKNLALRGEAA
-899 FLSRGVVSRIDV
+899 FLFEGVVSRIDV
-911 LLWDKGQN
+911 LLWDRGQN

-944 FLQTQAPHFKIQAG
+944 FLKTQAPHFKIQAG

>member
-1 MDTNRQCMALKASAG
+1 MDTKRQCMALKASAG

-68 LESKEKSHK
+68 LEDEKEKEKSQ
-77 ENILK
+77 NILK
-82 ELEEKYHLDPSLVQ
+82 ELEEKYRLDPSFVQ

-128 WFVGLSANFEV
+128 WFVGLSANFEI
-139 NEDTEAHQQQLDER
+139 NEDTKAYQQQLNAS
-153 FLSALN
+153 FLSALDN
-159 SEQLEELSVFIT
+159 KQLEELSVFIT
-171 QCLSHNSYTSNS
+171 QCLSYDSYTSDS
-183 ILKLLRSLR
+183 VLERLRFLK

-198 DPNKREPAFDEEGFL
+198 DPNKKEPAFDEEGFL
-213 EKPRN
+213 EKLRS
-218 LNKQI
+218 LNQQI
-223 QSTEIASDSAK
+223 QSVETASNEAK

-245 LNSSLTWLKKKSEYN
+245 LNSSLTWLEKKSEYRY
-260 FFKKLKNE
+260 FKKFKDE
-268 IPTLESECEAIE
+268 IPTLESECEEIE
-280 NDLKSYYEARETAL
+280 NDLKRYYEARESAL

-303 LYDKAISKIQALD
+303 LYDKATSKIQALD

-322 KVHALLSGYEEVPAE
+322 KVHALLNGYEEMPAE

-394 SIYAFRGGFS
+394 SIYGFRGSFS

-418 LEFNHRSSPLIIHY
+418 LQFNHRSSPLIINY

-444 STTYLEQKYP
+444 PTAYLEQKYP
-454 ETSRNKHATDGYV
+454 KASSNKHAKDGYV
-467 KVSLVANERE
+467 KVSLVADER
-477 LLLEQISQEAKNL
+477 
-490 LEHGKELLLEQILQ
+490 ELLLEQILQ
-504 EAKNLLEHG
+504 EAKNLLEHR
-513 IEPKD
+513 IDPKD
-518 ITILCATNKDALEI
+518 ITLLCATNDDALEI
-532 KNYLQENLSEIRP
+532 KNYLQKNLSAIRP
-545 STESSAQLS
+545 STESSAKLS

-561 IKNALEYALAEEE
+561 IKNALEYALAEEP

-588 YLHDDAIALFGF
+588 YLHDDAIALASF

-626 ICLELALGCEDAD
+626 ICLELAVGCEDAN

-644 LEAKKIASFNSKGAQ
+644 LEAKEIASFKAEGAQ

-683 NNESDKFLEEYNGT
+683 KTNNSNQFLEEYSGT
-697 ELVCLYYRMK
+697 ELTRLYYRMK
-707 NREVVDKDYARALE
+707 NREVVDKDYARALD
-721 KEKAAKDHEEINAYY
+721 KEEAAKNHEETNVYY

-743 LGLVVVAKDKDQK
+743 LGLVVVAKDK
-756 KDKKKDKEESKNKG
+756 KG
-770 MHEKLDLKPLEEGE
+770 MREKLDLAPLEEGT
-784 IAPVIASKKEPSN
+784 IVPVISPQKEPLI
-797 ASVLIKPHAYGE
+797 ASVVIKPHAYGE
-809 QVQEIEEEPDSDY
+809 QVQEIEEEPSDY

-853 VLEYLNYHY
+853 VLEYLNYYH
-862 GFYGLDHQA
+862 GFYGLDYQA

-878 FENDAEIQA
+878 FENDAKIQA

-899 FLSRGVVSRIDV
+899 FLFEGVVSRIDV

-935 KAQVSHYAE
+935 KAQVSHYAA

>member
-1 MDTNRQCMALKASAG
+1 MDTKRQCMALKASAG

-68 LESKEKSHK
+68 LESGKEKSQ
-77 ENILK
+77 NILK
-82 ELEEKYHLDPSLVQ
+82 ELEEKYHLDPSLVR

-139 NEDTEAHQQQLDER
+139 NEDTEAHQRQLNES

-159 SEQLEELSVFIT
+159 SEQLEELSTFIV
-171 QCLSHNSYTSNS
+171 QCLSYDNYTSDS
-183 ILKLLRSLR
+183 ILEQLRFLK

-198 DPNKREPAFDEEGFL
+198 DPNKKESAFDEEGFL
-213 EKPRN
+213 EKLRS
-218 LNKQI
+218 LNNQI
-223 QSTEIASDSAK
+223 QSIETASDKAK
-234 KAIKCDDFRGF
+234 EAIKCDSFRGF
-245 LNSSLTWLKKKSEYN
+245 LNSSLTWLEKKSEYRY
-260 FFKKLKNE
+260 FKKLKSE
-268 IPTLESECEAIE
+268 IPTLESECEEIE
-280 NDLKSYYEARETAL
+280 NDLKRYYEAKETAI

-303 LYDKAISKIQALD
+303 LYDNATSKIQALD

-322 KVHALLSGYEEVPAE
+322 KVHVLLNGYEEMPAE

-394 SIYAFRGGFS
+394 SIYAFRGSFS

-418 LEFNHRSSPLIIHY
+418 LEFNHRSAPLIINY
-432 VNTIFKKAYQNS
+432 VNTTFKKAYQNS
-444 STTYLEQKYP
+444 PTAYLEQKYP
-454 ETSRNKHATDGYV
+454 KASDNKHATEGYV
-467 KVSLVANERE
+467 KVSLVADE
-477 LLLEQISQEAKNL
+477 
-490 LEHGKELLLEQILQ
+490 KELLLEQILQ
-504 EAKNLLEHG
+504 EAKNLLDHR
-513 IEPKD
+513 IDPKD

-532 KNYLQENLSEIRP
+532 KNYLQEYLSVICP
-545 STESSAQLS
+545 STESSARLS
-554 QFVESKI
+554 QLVESKI
-561 IKNALEYALAEEE
+561 IKNALEYALAEEP

-588 YLHDDAIALFGF
+588 YLHDDAIALPGF

-613 VMELFELYTECAQ
+613 VMEQFKLYGEPVQ
-626 ICLELALGCEDAD
+626 SCLELAIGCEDAND
-639 EFLEK
+639 FLEK
-644 LEAKKIASFNSKGAQ
+644 LEAKEIASFNPKGTQ

-670 FPYVIVCERLGKP
+670 FPYVIVCERLGNPKSSHA
-683 NNESDKFLEEYNGT
+683 NQLLEEYNGV
-697 ELVCLYYRMK
+697 ELARLYYRMK
-707 NREVVDKDYARALE
+707 NREVVDKDYARALD
-721 KEKAAKDHEEINAYY
+721 KEEAAKDHEEINAYY

-743 LGLVVVAKDKDQK
+743 LGLIVVAKDKKESK
-756 KDKKKDKEESKNKG
+756 KESKNKT
-770 MHEKLDLKPLEEGE
+770 MREKLDLASLEEGE
-784 IAPVIASKKEPSN
+784 IMPVISSQKEPLIT
-797 ASVLIKPHAYGE
+797 SVVIKPHAYGE

-847 RIPKKS
+847 RIPKQS
-853 VLEYLNYHY
+853 VLEYLNYHH
-862 GFYGLDHQA
+862 GFYGLDYQA

-887 LFKNLALKGEVA
+887 LFKNHALKGEAA
-899 FLSRGVVSRIDV
+899 FLFQGVVSRIDV
-911 LLWDKGQN
+911 LLWDRGQN

-935 KAQVSHYAE
+935 KVQVSHYAE
-944 FLQTQAPHFKIQAG
+944 FLRTQAPHFKIQAG

>member
-1 MDTNRQCMALKASAG
+1 MDTKRQCMALKASAG

-68 LESKEKSHK
+68 LEDEKEKEKSQ
-77 ENILK
+77 NILK
-82 ELEEKYHLDPSLVQ
+82 ELEEKYRLDPSFVQ

-139 NEDTEAHQQQLDER
+139 NEDTKAHQQQLNEG

-159 SEQLEELSVFIT
+159 GEQLEELSVFIA
-171 QCLSHNSYTSNS
+171 QCLSYDNYTSDS
-183 ILKLLRSLR
+183 ILERLRFLK

-198 DPNKREPAFDEEGFL
+198 DPNKKEPAFDEEGFL
-213 EKPRN
+213 EKLRS
-218 LNKQI
+218 LNEQI
-223 QSTEIASDSAK
+223 QSIETASDKAK
-234 KAIKCDDFRGF
+234 TAIKCDSFRGF
-245 LNSSLTWLKKKSEYN
+245 LNSSLTWLEKKSEYQS
-260 FFKKLKNE
+260 FKKLKSE
-268 IPTLESECEAIE
+268 IPTLESECEEIE
-280 NDLKSYYEARETAL
+280 NDLKRYYEARETAI

-303 LYDKAISKIQALD
+303 LYDNATSKIQALD

-322 KVHALLSGYEEVPAE
+322 KVHALLNGYEELPAE

-345 KIAHIL
+345 KIVHIL

-394 SIYAFRGGFS
+394 SIYAFRGSFS
-404 SLFESVSKDFYHDN
+404 SLFESVAKDFYHDN
-418 LEFNHRSSPLIIHY
+418 LQFNHRSSPLIINY

-444 STTYLEQKYP
+444 PTAYLEQKYP
-454 ETSRNKHATDGYV
+454 KAFSNKHARDGYV
-467 KVSLVANERE
+467 KVSLVADER
-477 LLLEQISQEAKNL
+477 
-490 LEHGKELLLEQILQ
+490 GLLLEQILQ
-504 EAKNLLEHG
+504 EAKNLLEHR

-518 ITILCATNKDALEI
+518 ITILCATNDDALEI
-532 KNYLQENLSEIRP
+532 KNYLQKNLSEIRP
-545 STESSAQLS
+545 STESSTKLS

-561 IKNALEYALAEEE
+561 IKNTLEYALAEEP

-588 YLHDDAIALFGF
+588 YLHDDVIALPGF

-613 VMELFELYTECAQ
+613 VMELFELYGEPAQ
-626 ICLELALGCEDAD
+626 SCLELAVGCEDAD
-639 EFLEK
+639 GFLEK
-644 LEAKKIASFNSKGAQ
+644 LEAKAIASSHSKGAQ

-670 FPYVIVCERLGKP
+670 FPYVIVCERLGNP
-683 NNESDKFLEEYNGT
+683 NSNHSNQLLEEYNGA
-697 ELVCLYYRMK
+697 ELVRLYYRMK
-707 NREVVDKDYARALE
+707 NREVVDKDYARALD
-721 KEKAAKDHEEINAYY
+721 KEEAAKDHEETNVYY

-743 LGLVVVAKDKDQK
+743 LGLIVVAKDKEQK
-756 KDKKKDKEESKNKG
+756 KDKKESKKESKNKG
-770 MHEKLDLKPLEEGE
+770 MREKLDLAPLEEGA
-784 IAPVIASKKEPSN
+784 IAPVISSQKEPLI
-797 ASVLIKPHAYGE
+797 ASVVIKPHAYGE
-809 QVQEIEEEPDSDY
+809 QVQEIEEEPSDY

-847 RIPKKS
+847 NIPKKS
-853 VLEYLNYHY
+853 VLEYLNYHH
-862 GFYGLDHQA
+862 GFYGLDYQA

-878 FENDAEIQA
+878 FENDAKIQA
-887 LFKNLALKGEVA
+887 LFKNYALRGEAA
-899 FLSRGVVSRIDV
+899 FLFEGVVSRIDV
-911 LLWDKGQN
+911 LLWDRRQN

-935 KAQVSHYAE
+935 KAQVSHYAA
-944 FLQTQAPHFKIQAG
+944 FLKTQAPHFKIQAG

>member
-1 MDTNRQCMALKASAG
+1 MDTKRQCMALKASAG

-68 LESKEKSHK
+68 LESEKEKSQ
-77 ENILK
+77 NILK
-82 ELEEKYHLDPSLVQ
+82 ELEEKYHLDPSLVR
-96 NSAQKIYQRFLNAE
+96 NSTQKIYQRFLNAE

-139 NEDTEAHQQQLDER
+139 NEDTKAYQTCLNEG

-159 SEQLEELSVFIT
+159 NEQLEELSAFIV
-171 QCLSHNSYTSNS
+171 QCLSYESYTSDS
-183 ILKLLRSLR
+183 ILKRLRFLK

-198 DPNKREPAFDEEGFL
+198 DPNKKEPAFDEEGFL
-213 EKPRN
+213 EKLRS
-218 LNKQI
+218 LNEQI
-223 QSTEIASDSAK
+223 QSIETASDEAK
-234 KAIKCDDFRGF
+234 KAIKCDSFRGF
-245 LNSSLTWLKKKSEYN
+245 LNSSLTWLEKKSEYLY
-260 FFKKLKNE
+260 FKKLKSE
-268 IPTLESECEAIE
+268 IPTLESECEEIE
-280 NDLKSYYEARETAL
+280 NNLKRYYEAKETAI

-303 LYDKAISKIQALD
+303 LYDNATSKIQALD

-322 KVHALLSGYEEVPAE
+322 KVHVLLNGYEEMPAE

-394 SIYAFRGGFS
+394 SIYAFRGSFS

-418 LEFNHRSSPLIIHY
+418 LQFNHRSAPLIINY

-444 STTYLEQKYP
+444 PTAYLKQKYP
-454 ETSRNKHATDGYV
+454 KTSQNKHVTEGYV
-467 KVSLVANERE
+467 KVSLVADE
-477 LLLEQISQEAKNL
+477 
-490 LEHGKELLLEQILQ
+490 KELLLEQILQ
-504 EAKNLLEHG
+504 EAKNLLDHR
-513 IEPKD
+513 IDPKD

-532 KNYLQENLSEIRP
+532 KNYLQERLSAIRP
-545 STESSAQLS
+545 STESSARLS
-554 QFVESKI
+554 QLAESKI
-561 IKNALEYALAEEE
+561 IKNALEYALAEEP

-588 YLHDDAIALFGF
+588 YLHDDVIALPGF
-600 NPKKESVAGFVWK
+600 NPKKESVASFVWK
-613 VMELFELYTECAQ
+613 IMEQFKLYGEPAQ
-626 ICLELALGCEDAD
+626 SCLELAIGCEDAN

-644 LEAKKIASFNSKGAQ
+644 LEAKEIASFNPKGAQ
-659 IMTIHKSKGMQ
+659 IMTIHGSKGMQ

-683 NNESDKFLEEYNGT
+683 NSSHANQLLEEYNGT
-697 ELVCLYYRMK
+697 ELVRLYYRMK
-707 NREVVDKDYARALE
+707 NREVVDKDYARALD
-721 KEKAAKDHEEINAYY
+721 KEEAAKDHEEINVYY

-743 LGLVVVAKDKDQK
+743 LGLIVVAKDKKESK
-756 KDKKKDKEESKNKG
+756 KESKNKK
-770 MHEKLDLKPLEEGE
+770 MREQLDLAPLEEGE
-784 IAPVIASKKEPSN
+784 IMPVISPQKEPLI
-797 ASVLIKPHAYGE
+797 ASVVIKPHAYGE

-847 RIPKKS
+847 NIPKKS
-853 VLEYLNYHY
+853 VLEYLNYHH
-862 GFYGLDHQA
+862 GFYGLDYQA

-887 LFKNLALKGEVA
+887 LFKNYILKGEAA
-899 FLSRGVVSRIDV
+899 FLFEGVVSRIDV
-911 LLWDKGQN
+911 LLWDRGQN
-919 LYVLDYKS
+919 LCVLDYKS

-935 KAQVSHYAE
+935 KAQVSHYAA

>member
-1 MDTNRQCMALKASAG
+1 MDTKRQCMALKASAG

-68 LESKEKSHK
+68 LEDEKEKEKSQ
-77 ENILK
+77 NILK
-82 ELEEKYHLDPSLVQ
+82 ELEEKYRLDPSFVQ

-139 NEDTEAHQQQLDER
+139 NEDTKAHQQQLNES

-159 SEQLEELSVFIT
+159 NEQLEELSVFIA
-171 QCLSHNSYTSNS
+171 QCLSHDSYTSDS
-183 ILKLLRSLR
+183 ILERLRFLK

-198 DPNKREPAFDEEGFL
+198 DPNKKDPVFDEERFL
-213 EKPRN
+213 EKLRS
-218 LNKQI
+218 LNQQI
-223 QSTEIASDSAK
+223 QNIETASNEAK
-234 KAIKCDDFRGF
+234 KAIKCDDFREF
-245 LNSSLTWLKKKSEYN
+245 LNSSLTWLKKKGEYRY
-260 FFKKLKNE
+260 FKKFKDE
-268 IPTLESECEAIE
+268 IPTLESECEEIE
-280 NDLKSYYEARETAL
+280 NDLKRYYEARESAL

-303 LYDKAISKIQALD
+303 LYDKATSKIQALD

-322 KVHALLSGYEEVPAE
+322 KVHALLNGYEEMPAE

-345 KIAHIL
+345 RIAHIL

-394 SIYAFRGGFS
+394 SIYGFRGSFS

-418 LEFNHRSSPLIIHY
+418 LPFNHRSSPLIINY

-444 STTYLEQKYP
+444 PTAYLEQKYP
-454 ETSRNKHATDGYV
+454 KASSNKHARDGYV
-467 KVSLVANERE
+467 KVSLVADER
-477 LLLEQISQEAKNL
+477 
-490 LEHGKELLLEQILQ
+490 ELLLEQILQ
-504 EAKNLLEHG
+504 EAKNLLDHR
-513 IEPKD
+513 IDPKD
-518 ITILCATNKDALEI
+518 ITLLCATNDDALEI
-532 KNYLQENLSEIRP
+532 KNYLQKNLSAIRP
-545 STESSAQLS
+545 STESSAKLS
-554 QFVESKI
+554 QFMESKI
-561 IKNALEYALAEEE
+561 IKNALEYALAEEP

-588 YLHDDAIALFGF
+588 YLHDDAIALPGF

-613 VMELFELYTECAQ
+613 VMEWFELYTECAQ
-626 ICLELALGCEDAD
+626 ICLELAVGCEDAN

-644 LEAKKIASFNSKGAQ
+644 LEAKEIASFKAEGAQ
-659 IMTIHKSKGMQ
+659 VMTIHKSKGMQ

-683 NNESDKFLEEYNGT
+683 KTNNSNQFLEEYSGT
-697 ELVCLYYRMK
+697 ELTRLYYRMK
-707 NREVVDKDYARALE
+707 NREVVDKDYARALD
-721 KEKAAKDHEEINAYY
+721 KEEAAKDHEETNVYY

-743 LGLVVVAKDKDQK
+743 LGLIVVAKDKDQK
-756 KDKKKDKEESKNKG
+756 KDKKESKSKG
-770 MHEKLDLKPLEEGE
+770 MREKLDLAPLEEGT
-784 IAPVIASKKEPSN
+784 IAPVISSQKEPLS
-797 ASVLIKPHAYGE
+797 ASAVIKPHAYGE
-809 QVQEIEEEPDSDY
+809 QVQEIEEEPSDY

-853 VLEYLNYHY
+853 VLEYLNYHH
-862 GFYGLDHQA
+862 GFYGLDYQA

-878 FENDAEIQA
+878 FENDAKIQA
-887 LFKNLALKGEVA
+887 LFKNLALRGEVA
-899 FLSRGVVSRIDV
+899 FLFEGVVSRIDV

-935 KAQVSHYAE
+935 KVQVSHYAA

>member
-1 MDTNRQCMALKASAG
+1 MDTKRQCMALKASAG

-68 LESKEKSHK
+68 LEDEKEKEKSQ
-77 ENILK
+77 NILK
-82 ELEEKYHLDPSLVQ
+82 ELEEKYRLNPSLVR
-96 NSAQKIYQRFLNAE
+96 NSAPKIYQRFLNAE

-139 NEDTEAHQQQLDER
+139 NEDTKAHQQQLNES

-159 SEQLEELSVFIT
+159 GGQLEELSVFIA
-171 QCLSHNSYTSNS
+171 QCLSYDSYTSDS
-183 ILKLLRSLR
+183 ILERLRFLK

-198 DPNKREPAFDEEGFL
+198 DSNKKELAFDEEGFL
-213 EKPRN
+213 EKLRS
-218 LNKQI
+218 LNQQI
-223 QSTEIASDSAK
+223 QSVETASNDAK

-245 LNSSLTWLKKKSEYN
+245 LNSSLTWLKKKSEYRD
-260 FFKKLKNE
+260 FKKLKDE
-268 IPTLESECEAIE
+268 IPTLESECEEIE
-280 NDLKSYYEARETAL
+280 TDLKRYYEARESAL

-303 LYDKAISKIQALD
+303 LYDKATSKIQALD

-322 KVHALLSGYEEVPAE
+322 KVHALLKGYEEVPAE

-345 KIAHIL
+345 RIAHIL

-394 SIYAFRGGFS
+394 SIYAFRGSFS
-404 SLFESVSKDFYHDN
+404 SLFESVAKDFYHDN
-418 LEFNHRSSPLIIHY
+418 LRFNHRSSPLIINY

-444 STTYLEQKYP
+444 PTAYLDQKYP
-454 ETSRNKHATDGYV
+454 KTSSNKHARDGYV
-467 KVSLVANERE
+467 KVSLVADGR
-477 LLLEQISQEAKNL
+477 
-490 LEHGKELLLEQILQ
+490 ELLLEQILQ
-504 EAKNLLEHG
+504 EAKNLLEHR

-518 ITILCATNKDALEI
+518 ITLLCATNDDALEI
-532 KNYLQENLSEIRP
+532 KNYLQENLSAIRP
-545 STESSAQLS
+545 STESSAKLS
-554 QFVESKI
+554 QFVETKI
-561 IKNALEYALAEEE
+561 IKNALEYALAEEP

-588 YLHDDAIALFGF
+588 YLHDDAIALPGF

-613 VMELFELYTECAQ
+613 VMERFELYGECVQ
-626 ICLELALGCEDAD
+626 ICLELAVGCEDAD
-639 EFLEK
+639 GFLEK
-644 LEAKKIASFNSKGAQ
+644 LEAKKIASFNLKGAQ
-659 IMTIHKSKGMQ
+659 IMTIHGSKGMQ

-683 NNESDKFLEEYNGT
+683 RSNNSNQFLEEYNGT
-697 ELVCLYYRMK
+697 ELLRLYYRMK
-707 NREVVDKDYARALE
+707 NREVVDKDYAKALD
-721 KEKAAKDHEEINAYY
+721 KEKAAKENEEINVYY

-743 LGLVVVAKDKDQK
+743 LGLVVVAKDKGQK
-756 KDKKKDKEESKNKG
+756 KDQKESKNKG
-770 MHEKLDLKPLEEGE
+770 MREKLDLAPLEEGT
-784 IAPVIASKKEPSN
+784 IAPVISSQKEPLI
-797 ASVLIKPHAYGE
+797 ASVVIKPHAYGE
-809 QVQEIEEEPDSDY
+809 QVQEIEEEPSDY

-847 RIPKKS
+847 NIPKKS
-853 VLEYLNYHY
+853 VLEYLNYHH
-862 GFYGLDHQA
+862 GFYGLDYQA

-878 FENDAEIQA
+878 FENDTEIQA
-887 LFKNLALKGEVA
+887 LFKNLTLKGEAA
-899 FLSRGVVSRIDV
+899 FLFEGVVSRIDV

-935 KAQVSHYAE
+935 KAQVSHYAA

>member
-1 MDTNRQCMALKASAG
+1 MDTKRQCMALKASAG

-68 LESKEKSHK
+68 LEDEKEKEKSQ
-77 ENILK
+77 NILK
-82 ELEEKYHLDPSLVQ
+82 ELEEKYRLNPSFVQ

-139 NEDTEAHQQQLDER
+139 NEDTKAHQQQLNES

-159 SEQLEELSVFIT
+159 NEQLEELSVFIA
-171 QCLSHNSYTSNS
+171 QCLSYDSYTSDS
-183 ILKLLRSLR
+183 ILERLRFLK

-198 DPNKREPAFDEEGFL
+198 DPNKKDPVFNEEGFL
-213 EKPRN
+213 EKLRS
-218 LNKQI
+218 LNQQI
-223 QSTEIASDSAK
+223 QSVETASNEAK
-234 KAIKCDDFRGF
+234 KAIKCDDFREF
-245 LNSSLTWLKKKSEYN
+245 LNSSLTWLEKKGEYRY
-260 FFKKLKNE
+260 FKKFKDE
-268 IPTLESECEAIE
+268 IPTLESACEEIE
-280 NDLKSYYEARETAL
+280 NDLKRYYEARESAL

-303 LYDKAISKIQALD
+303 LYDKATSKIQALD

-322 KVHALLSGYEEVPAE
+322 KVRALLNGYEEMPAE

-345 KIAHIL
+345 RIAHIL

-394 SIYAFRGGFS
+394 SIYGFRGSFS

-418 LEFNHRSSPLIIHY
+418 LEFNHRSSPLIINY

-444 STTYLEQKYP
+444 PTAYFEQKYP
-454 ETSRNKHATDGYV
+454 KASSNKHARDGYV
-467 KVSLVANERE
+467 KVSLVADERE
-477 LLLEQISQEAKNL
+477 LLLK
-490 LEHGKELLLEQILQ
+490 QILQ
-504 EAKNLLEHG
+504 EAKNLLEHR

-518 ITILCATNKDALEI
+518 ITLLCATNDDALEI
-532 KNYLQENLSEIRP
+532 KNYLQKNLSAIRP
-545 STESSAQLS
+545 STESSAKLS

-561 IKNALEYALAEEE
+561 IKNALEYALAEEP

-588 YLHDDAIALFGF
+588 YLHDDAIALAGF
-600 NPKKESVAGFVWK
+600 NPKKESVGGFVWK
-613 VMELFELYTECAQ
+613 VMEWFELYTECAQ
-626 ICLELALGCEDAD
+626 ICLELAVGCEDAN

-644 LEAKKIASFNSKGAQ
+644 LEAKEIASFKAEGAQ

-683 NNESDKFLEEYNGT
+683 KTNNSNQFLEEYSGT
-697 ELVCLYYRMK
+697 ELTRLYYRMK
-707 NREVVDKDYARALE
+707 NREVVDKDYARALD
-721 KEKAAKDHEEINAYY
+721 KEEAAKDHEETNVYY

-743 LGLVVVAKDKDQK
+743 LGLIVVAKDKDQK
-756 KDKKKDKEESKNKG
+756 KDKKESKNKG
-770 MHEKLDLKPLEEGE
+770 MREKLDLAPLEEGE
-784 IAPVIASKKEPSN
+784 IVPVISSQKEPLPE
-797 ASVLIKPHAYGE
+797 SVVIKPHAYGE
-809 QVQEIEEEPDSDY
+809 QVQEIEEEPSDY

-847 RIPKKS
+847 NIPKKS
-853 VLEYLNYHY
+853 VLEYLNYHH
-862 GFYGLDHQA
+862 GFYGLDYQA

-878 FENDAEIQA
+878 FENDAKIQA
-887 LFKNLALKGEVA
+887 LFKNLALRGEVA
-899 FLSRGVVSRIDV
+899 FLFEGVVSRIDV

-935 KAQVSHYAE
+935 KVQVSHYAA

>member
-1 MDTNRQCMALKASAG
+1 MALKASAG

-68 LESKEKSHK
+68 LESEKEKSQ
-77 ENILK
+77 NILK
-82 ELEEKYHLDPSLVQ
+82 ELEEKYHLDPSLVR
-96 NSAQKIYQRFLNAE
+96 NNAQKIYQRFLNAE
-110 IRISTI
+110 VRISTI

-139 NEDTEAHQQQLDER
+139 NEDTEAHQRQLNEG

-159 SEQLEELSVFIT
+159 NKQLEELSAFIV
-171 QCLSHNSYTSNS
+171 QCLSYDNYTSDS
-183 ILKLLRSLR
+183 ILERLRFLK

-198 DPNKREPAFDEEGFL
+198 DPNKKDPVFDEEGFL
-213 EKPRN
+213 EKLRS
-218 LNKQI
+218 LNNQI
-223 QSTEIASDSAK
+223 QSIETASNEAK
-234 KAIKCDDFRGF
+234 KAIKCDSFRGF
-245 LNSSLTWLKKKSEYN
+245 LNSSLTWLEKKSEYRY
-260 FFKKLKNE
+260 FKKLKNE
-268 IPTLESECEAIE
+268 IPTLESECEEIE
-280 NDLKSYYEARETAL
+280 NDLKRYYEAKETAI

-303 LYDKAISKIQALD
+303 LYDNATSKIQALD

-322 KVHALLSGYEEVPAE
+322 KVHVLLNGYEEMPAE

-394 SIYAFRGGFS
+394 SIYAFRGSFS

-418 LEFNHRSSPLIIHY
+418 LEFNHRSAPLIINY

-444 STTYLEQKYP
+444 PTAYLEQKYP
-454 ETSRNKHATDGYV
+454 KTSNNKHVTEGYV
-467 KVSLVANERE
+467 KVSLVADE
-477 LLLEQISQEAKNL
+477 
-490 LEHGKELLLEQILQ
+490 KELLLEQILQ
-504 EAKNLLEHG
+504 EAQNLLEHR
-513 IEPKD
+513 IDPKD

-532 KNYLQENLSEIRP
+532 KNYLQEYLSAIRP
-545 STESSAQLS
+545 STESSAKLS
-554 QFVESKI
+554 QLVESKI
-561 IKNALEYALAEEE
+561 IKNALEYALAEEP

-588 YLHDDAIALFGF
+588 YLHDDVIALPGF
-600 NPKKESVAGFVWK
+600 NPKKESVASFVWK
-613 VMELFELYTECAQ
+613 IMEQFKLYEEPAQ
-626 ICLELALGCEDAD
+626 SCLELAVGCEDAD
-639 EFLEK
+639 GFLEK
-644 LEAKKIASFNSKGAQ
+644 LEAKEIASFNPKGAQ

-670 FPYVIVCERLGKP
+670 FPYVIVCERLGNP
-683 NNESDKFLEEYNGT
+683 NSSHANQLLEEYDGT
-697 ELVCLYYRMK
+697 ELARLYYRMK
-707 NREVVDKDYARALE
+707 NREVVDKDYARALD
-721 KEKAAKDHEEINAYY
+721 KEEAAKDHEEINVYY

-743 LGLVVVAKDKDQK
+743 LGLIVVAKDKKESK
-756 KDKKKDKEESKNKG
+756 KESKNKK
-770 MHEKLDLKPLEEGE
+770 MHEQLELAPLEEGE
-784 IAPVIASKKEPSN
+784 IAPVISPQKEPLMT
-797 ASVLIKPHAYGE
+797 SVVIKPHAYGE
-809 QVQEIEEEPDSDY
+809 QVQEIEEESDSDY

-847 RIPKKS
+847 NIPKQS

-862 GFYGLDHQA
+862 GFYGLDYQA

-878 FENDAEIQA
+878 FENDAGIQA
-887 LFKNLALKGEVA
+887 LFKNHALKGEAA
-899 FLSRGVVSRIDV
+899 FLFQGVVSRIDV
-911 LLWDKGQN
+911 LLWDRGQN

-944 FLQTQAPHFKIQAG
+944 FLRTQAPHFKIQAG

>member
-1 MDTNRQCMALKASAG
+1 MDTKRQCMALKASAG

-68 LESKEKSHK
+68 LENENEKEKSQ
-77 ENILK
+77 NILK
-82 ELEEKYHLDPSLVQ
+82 ELEEKYHLNPDLVR
-96 NSAQKIYQRFLNAE
+96 NSAPKIYQRFLNAE

-139 NEDTEAHQQQLDER
+139 NEDTKAHQQQLNEG

-159 SEQLEELSVFIT
+159 GEQLEELSVFIA
-171 QCLSHNSYTSNS
+171 QCLSYDSYTSDS
-183 ILKLLRSLR
+183 ILERLRFLK

-198 DPNKREPAFDEEGFL
+198 DPNKKEPAFDEKGFL
-213 EKPRN
+213 EKLRS
-218 LNKQI
+218 LNQQI
-223 QSTEIASDSAK
+223 QSIETASDTAK
-234 KAIKCDDFRGF
+234 KAIKCDSFRGF
-245 LNSSLTWLKKKSEYN
+245 LNSSLTWLEKKSEYQS
-260 FFKKLKNE
+260 FKKLKSE
-268 IPTLESECEAIE
+268 IPTLESECEEIE
-280 NDLKSYYEARETAL
+280 NDLKRYYEARESAL

-303 LYDKAISKIQALD
+303 LYDKATSKIQALD

-322 KVHALLSGYEEVPAE
+322 KVHALLNGYEELPAE

-345 KIAHIL
+345 KIVHIL

-373 KAGIGQAKWHR
+373 KAGIGQAKWQR

-394 SIYAFRGGFS
+394 SIYAFRGSFS
-404 SLFESVSKDFYHDN
+404 SLFESVAKDFYHDN
-418 LEFNHRSSPLIIHY
+418 LPFNHRSSPLIINY

-444 STTYLEQKYP
+444 PTAYLEQKYP
-454 ETSRNKHATDGYV
+454 KASSNKHARDGYV
-467 KVSLVANERE
+467 KVSLVADER
-477 LLLEQISQEAKNL
+477 
-490 LEHGKELLLEQILQ
+490 ELLLEQILQ
-504 EAKNLLEHG
+504 EAKNLLEHR

-532 KNYLQENLSEIRP
+532 KNYLQEYLSEICP
-545 STESSAQLS
+545 STESSANLS

-561 IKNALEYALAEEE
+561 IKNALKYALAEEP

-588 YLHDDAIALFGF
+588 YLHDDAIALAGF

-613 VMELFELYTECAQ
+613 VMELFELYGEPAQ
-626 ICLELALGCEDAD
+626 SCLELAVGCEDAD
-639 EFLEK
+639 GFLEK
-644 LEAKKIASFNSKGAQ
+644 LEAKAIASFNLKGAQ

-683 NNESDKFLEEYNGT
+683 NSSHSNQLLEEYNGA
-697 ELVCLYYRMK
+697 ELLRLYYRMK
-707 NREVVDKDYARALE
+707 NREVVDKDYARALD
-721 KEKAAKDHEEINAYY
+721 KEKAAKDHEEINVYY

-743 LGLVVVAKDKDQK
+743 LGLIIVAKDKKESK
-756 KDKKKDKEESKNKG
+756 KESKNKT
-770 MHEKLDLKPLEEGE
+770 MREQLDLAPLEEGE
-784 IAPVIASKKEPSN
+784 ITPVISPQKEPLIT
-797 ASVLIKPHAYGE
+797 SVVIKPHAYGE
-809 QVQEIEEEPDSDY
+809 QVQEIEEEPSDY

-847 RIPKKS
+847 NIPKKS
-853 VLEYLNYHY
+853 VLEYLNYHH
-862 GFYGLDHQA
+862 GFYGLDYQA

-878 FENDAEIQA
+878 FENDAEIQV
-887 LFKNLALKGEVA
+887 LFKNYALRGEAA
-899 FLSRGVVSRIDV
+899 FLFEGVVSRIDV
-911 LLWDKGQN
+911 LLWDRGQN

-944 FLQTQAPHFKIQAG
+944 FLKTQAPHFKIQAG

>member
-1 MDTNRQCMALKASAG
+1 MDTKRQCMALKASAG

-68 LESKEKSHK
+68 LENEKEKSQ
-77 ENILK
+77 NILK
-82 ELEEKYHLDPSLVQ
+82 ELEEKYHLDPSLVR

-139 NEDTEAHQQQLDER
+139 NEDTKAHQRQLNEG

-159 SEQLEELSVFIT
+159 NEQLEELSVFIA
-171 QCLSHNSYTSNS
+171 QCLSYDNYTSDS
-183 ILKLLRSLR
+183 ILERLRFLK

-198 DPNKREPAFDEEGFL
+198 DPNKKEPAFDEKGFL
-213 EKPRN
+213 EKLRS
-218 LNKQI
+218 LNEQI
-223 QSTEIASDSAK
+223 QSIETASDRAK
-234 KAIKCDDFRGF
+234 TAIKCDSFRGF
-245 LNSSLTWLKKKSEYN
+245 LNSSLTWLEKKSEYLY
-260 FFKKLKNE
+260 FKKLKSE
-268 IPTLESECEAIE
+268 IPTLERECEEIE
-280 NDLKSYYEARETAL
+280 NDLKRYYEAKETAI

-303 LYDKAISKIQALD
+303 LYDKATSKIQALD

-322 KVHALLSGYEEVPAE
+322 KVHVLLNGYEELPAE

-394 SIYAFRGGFS
+394 SIYAFRGSFS

-418 LEFNHRSSPLIIHY
+418 LQFNHRSAPLIINY
-432 VNTIFKKAYQNS
+432 VNTIFKKAYQNFP
-444 STTYLEQKYP
+444 TAYLEQKYP
-454 ETSRNKHATDGYV
+454 KASSNKHATDGYV
-467 KVSLVANERE
+467 KVSLVADER
-477 LLLEQISQEAKNL
+477 
-490 LEHGKELLLEQILQ
+490 ELLLEQILQ
-504 EAKNLLEHG
+504 EAQNLLEHR
-513 IEPKD
+513 IDPKN

-532 KNYLQENLSEIRP
+532 KNYLQERLSAIHP
-545 STESSAQLS
+545 STESSAKLS

-561 IKNALEYALAEEE
+561 IKHALEYALAEEP

-588 YLHDDAIALFGF
+588 YLHDDAIVLPSF

-613 VMELFELYTECAQ
+613 VMEQFELYGEPAQ
-626 ICLELALGCEDAD
+626 SCLELAVGCKDAD
-639 EFLEK
+639 GFLEK
-644 LEAKKIASFNSKGAQ
+644 LEAKAIASSHSKGAQ

-670 FPYVIVCERLGKP
+670 FPYVIVCERLGNP
-683 NNESDKFLEEYNGT
+683 NSNHSNQLLEEYNGA
-697 ELVCLYYRMK
+697 ELVRLYYRMK
-707 NREVVDKDYARALE
+707 NREVVDKDYAKALD
-721 KEKAAKDHEEINAYY
+721 KEEAAKDHEEINVYY

-743 LGLVVVAKDKDQK
+743 LGLIVVAKDKKESK
-756 KDKKKDKEESKNKG
+756 KESKNKT
-770 MHEKLDLKPLEEGE
+770 MREKLDLAPLEEGE
-784 IAPVIASKKEPSN
+784 IVPAISPQKEPLIT
-797 ASVLIKPHAYGE
+797 SVVIKPHAYGE
-809 QVQEIEEEPDSDY
+809 QVQEIEEEPSDY

-847 RIPKKS
+847 NIPKQS
-853 VLEYLNYHY
+853 VLEYLNYHH
-862 GFYGLDHQA
+862 GFYGLDYQA

-878 FENDAEIQA
+878 FENDAEIQV
-887 LFKNLALKGEVA
+887 LFKNHALRGEAA
-899 FLSRGVVSRIDV
+899 FLFEGVVSRIDV
-911 LLWDKGQN
+911 LLWDRGQN

-944 FLQTQAPHFKIQAG
+944 FLKTQAPHFKIQAG

>member
-1 MDTNRQCMALKASAG
+1 MDTKRQCMALKASAG

-68 LESKEKSHK
+68 LEDEKEKEKSQ
-77 ENILK
+77 NILK
-82 ELEEKYHLDPSLVQ
+82 ELEEKYRLNPSFVQ
-96 NSAQKIYQRFLNAE
+96 NRAQEIYQRFLNAE

-139 NEDTEAHQQQLDER
+139 NEDTKVHQQRLNAS
-153 FLSALN
+153 FLSTLN
-159 SEQLEELSVFIT
+159 NEQLEELSVFIA
-171 QCLSHNSYTSNS
+171 QCLSYDSYTSDS
-183 ILKLLRSLR
+183 VLERLRFLK

-198 DPNKREPAFDEEGFL
+198 DPNKKEPAFDEERFL
-213 EKPRN
+213 EKLRS
-218 LNKQI
+218 LNQQI
-223 QSTEIASDSAK
+223 QSVETASNEAK

-245 LNSSLTWLKKKSEYN
+245 LNSSLTWLEKKSEYRY
-260 FFKKLKNE
+260 FKKIKDE
-268 IPTLESECEAIE
+268 IPTLESACEEIE
-280 NDLKSYYEARETAL
+280 NDLKRYYEARESAL

-303 LYDKAISKIQALD
+303 LYDKATSKIQALD

-322 KVHALLSGYEEVPAE
+322 KVHALLNGYEEMPAE

-394 SIYAFRGGFS
+394 SIYGFRGSFS

-418 LEFNHRSSPLIIHY
+418 LQFNHRSSPLIINY

-444 STTYLEQKYP
+444 PTAYLEQKYP
-454 ETSRNKHATDGYV
+454 KASSNKHARDGYV
-467 KVSLVANERE
+467 KVSLVADERE
-477 LLLEQISQEAKNL
+477 LLLK
-490 LEHGKELLLEQILQ
+490 QILQ
-504 EAKNLLEHG
+504 EAKNLLEHR
-513 IEPKD
+513 IDPKD
-518 ITILCATNKDALEI
+518 IALLCATNDDALEI
-532 KNYLQENLSEIRP
+532 KNYLQKNLSAIRP
-545 STESSAQLS
+545 STESSAKLS

-561 IKNALEYALAEEE
+561 IKNALEYALAEEP
-574 YKPFYK
+574 YKSFYK

-588 YLHDDAIALFGF
+588 YLHDDAIALAGF

-613 VMELFELYTECAQ
+613 VMEWFELYTECAQ
-626 ICLELALGCEDAD
+626 ICLELAVGCEDAN

-644 LEAKKIASFNSKGAQ
+644 LEAKEIASFKAEGAQ

-683 NNESDKFLEEYNGT
+683 KTNNSNQFLEEYSGT
-697 ELVCLYYRMK
+697 ELTRLYYRMK
-707 NREVVDKDYARALE
+707 NREVVDKDYARVLD
-721 KEKAAKDHEEINAYY
+721 KEEVAKNHEETNVYY

-743 LGLVVVAKDKDQK
+743 LGLIVVAKDKDQK
-756 KDKKKDKEESKNKG
+756 KDKKESKNKG
-770 MHEKLDLKPLEEGE
+770 MREKLDLVPLEEGE
-784 IAPVIASKKEPSN
+784 IAPVISSQKEPLIP
-797 ASVLIKPHAYGE
+797 SVVIKPHAYGE
-809 QVQEIEEEPDSDY
+809 QVQEIEEEPSDY

-832 FGIALHKGLEYQYAY
+832 FGIALHKGLECQYAY

-853 VLEYLNYHY
+853 VLEYLNYHH
-862 GFYGLDHQA
+862 GFYGLDYQA

-878 FENDAEIQA
+878 FENDTEIQA
-887 LFKNLALKGEVA
+887 LFKNYALRGEAA
-899 FLSRGVVSRIDV
+899 FLFEGVVSRIDV

-935 KAQVSHYAE
+935 KAQVSHYAA
-944 FLQTQAPHFKIQAG
+944 FLKTQAPHFKIQAG

>member
-1 MDTNRQCMALKASAG
+1 MDTKRQCMALKASAG

-68 LESKEKSHK
+68 LEDEKEKEKSQ
-77 ENILK
+77 NILK
-82 ELEEKYHLDPSLVQ
+82 ELEEKYRLDPSFVQ
-96 NSAQKIYQRFLNAE
+96 NRAQKIYQRFLNAE

-139 NEDTEAHQQQLDER
+139 NEDTKAHQEQLNAS
-153 FLSALN
+153 FLSALDN
-159 SEQLEELSVFIT
+159 EQLEELSVFIT
-171 QCLSHNSYTSNS
+171 QCLSYDSYTSDS
-183 ILKLLRSLR
+183 ILERLRFLK

-198 DPNKREPAFDEEGFL
+198 DPNKKDPAFDEERFL
-213 EKPRN
+213 EKLRS
-218 LNKQI
+218 LNQQI
-223 QSTEIASDSAK
+223 QNIETASDTAK

-245 LNSSLTWLKKKSEYN
+245 LNSSLTWLEKKSEYRY
-260 FFKKLKNE
+260 FKKFKDE
-268 IPTLESECEAIE
+268 IPTLESECEEIE
-280 NDLKSYYEARETAL
+280 NDLKRYYEARESAL

-303 LYDKAISKIQALD
+303 LYDKATSKIQALD

-322 KVHALLSGYEEVPAE
+322 KVHALLNGYEEMPAE

-345 KIAHIL
+345 RIAHIL

-394 SIYAFRGGFS
+394 SIYAFRGSFS

-418 LEFNHRSSPLIIHY
+418 LEFNHRSSPLIINY

-444 STTYLEQKYP
+444 PTAYLEQKYP
-454 ETSRNKHATDGYV
+454 KASSNKHAKDGYV
-467 KVSLVANERE
+467 KVSLVADERE
-477 LLLEQISQEAKNL
+477 LLLDQV
-490 LEHGKELLLEQILQ
+490 LQ
-504 EAKNLLEHG
+504 EAKNLLEHH
-513 IEPKD
+513 IDPKD
-518 ITILCATNKDALEI
+518 ITILCATNDDALEI
-532 KNYLQENLSEIRP
+532 KDYLQKHLSAIRP
-545 STESSAQLS
+545 STESSAKLS
-554 QFVESKI
+554 QFVESRI
-561 IKNALEYALAEEE
+561 IKNALEYALAEEP

-588 YLHDDAIALFGF
+588 YLHDDAIALAGF

-626 ICLELALGCEDAD
+626 ICLELAVGCEDAN
-639 EFLEK
+639 EFLKK
-644 LEAKKIASFNSKGAQ
+644 LEAKEIASFKVEGAQ

-683 NNESDKFLEEYNGT
+683 KSNNSNQFLEEYSGT
-697 ELVCLYYRMK
+697 ELTCLYYRMK
-707 NREVVDKDYARALE
+707 NREVVDKDYARALD
-721 KEKAAKDHEEINAYY
+721 KEEAAKDHEETNVYY

-756 KDKKKDKEESKNKG
+756 KDKKESKNKG
-770 MHEKLDLKPLEEGE
+770 MREKLDLAPLEEGT
-784 IAPVIASKKEPSN
+784 IAPVISSQKEPLS
-797 ASVLIKPHAYGE
+797 ASVVIKPHAYGE
-809 QVQEIEEEPDSDY
+809 QVQEIEEEPSDY
-822 EKNNDQEAIN
+822 EKNNDQEAIH

-853 VLEYLNYHY
+853 VLEYLNYHH
-862 GFYGLDHQA
+862 GFYGLDYQA

-878 FENDAEIQA
+878 FENDAKIQA
-887 LFKNLALKGEVA
+887 LFKNLALRGEVA
-899 FLSRGVVSRIDV
+899 FLFEGVVSRIDV

-935 KAQVSHYAE
+935 KAQVSHYAA

>member
-1 MDTNRQCMALKASAG
+1 MDTKRQCMALKASAG

-68 LESKEKSHK
+68 LEDENEKEKEKSQ
-77 ENILK
+77 NILK
-82 ELEEKYHLDPSLVQ
+82 ELEEKYRLDPSLVQ

-139 NEDTEAHQQQLDER
+139 NEDTKAYQQQLNES

-159 SEQLEELSVFIT
+159 NEQLNELSVFIA
-171 QCLSHNSYTSNS
+171 QCLSYDSYTSDS
-183 ILKLLRSLR
+183 ILERLRFLK

-198 DPNKREPAFDEEGFL
+198 DPNKKDPAFDEEGFL
-213 EKPRN
+213 EKLRS
-218 LNKQI
+218 LNQQI
-223 QSTEIASDSAK
+223 QSVETASNEAK

-245 LNSSLTWLKKKSEYN
+245 LNSSLTWLEKKSEYRY
-260 FFKKLKNE
+260 FKKFKDE
-268 IPTLESECEAIE
+268 IPTLESECEEIE
-280 NDLKSYYEARETAL
+280 NDLKRYYEARESAL

-303 LYDKAISKIQALD
+303 LYDRATSKIQALD

-322 KVHALLSGYEEVPAE
+322 KVHALLNGYEEMPAE

-345 KIAHIL
+345 RIAHIL

-394 SIYAFRGGFS
+394 SIYGFRGSFS

-418 LEFNHRSSPLIIHY
+418 LPFNHRSSPLIINY

-444 STTYLEQKYP
+444 PTAYLEQKYP
-454 ETSRNKHATDGYV
+454 KASSNKHARDGYV
-467 KVSLVANERE
+467 KVSLVADERE
-477 LLLEQISQEAKNL
+477 LLLK
-490 LEHGKELLLEQILQ
+490 QILQ
-504 EAKNLLEHG
+504 EAKNLLEHR
-513 IEPKD
+513 IDPKD
-518 ITILCATNKDALEI
+518 ITLLCATNDDALEI
-532 KNYLQENLSEIRP
+532 KDYLQKNLSAIRP
-545 STESSAQLS
+545 STESSAKLS

-561 IKNALEYALAEEE
+561 IKNALEYALAEEP

-588 YLHDDAIALFGF
+588 YLHDDAIALAGF

-613 VMELFELYTECAQ
+613 VMGLFELYTECTQ
-626 ICLELALGCEDAD
+626 ICLELAVGCEDAN

-644 LEAKKIASFNSKGAQ
+644 LEAKEIASFKAEGAQ

-683 NNESDKFLEEYNGT
+683 KTNNSNQFLEEYSGT
-697 ELVCLYYRMK
+697 ELTRLYYRMK
-707 NREVVDKDYARALE
+707 NREVVDKDYARVLD
-721 KEKAAKDHEEINAYY
+721 KEEAAKNHEETNVYY

-743 LGLVVVAKDKDQK
+743 LGLIVVAKDKNQK
-756 KDKKKDKEESKNKG
+756 KDKKESKNKG
-770 MHEKLDLKPLEEGE
+770 MHEKLDLVPLEEGE
-784 IAPVIASKKEPSN
+784 IAPVISSQKDPLIK
-797 ASVLIKPHAYGE
+797 SVLIKPHAYGE
-809 QVQEIEEEPDSDY
+809 QIQEIEEEPSDY

-847 RIPKKS
+847 NIPKKS
-853 VLEYLNYHY
+853 VLEYLNYHH
-862 GFYGLDHQA
+862 GFYGLDYQA

-878 FENDAEIQA
+878 FENDAKIQA

-899 FLSRGVVSRIDV
+899 FLFEGVVSRIDV

-935 KAQVSHYAE
+935 KVQVSHYAA

>member
-1 MDTNRQCMALKASAG
+1 MDTKRQCMALKASAG

-68 LESKEKSHK
+68 LEDEKEKEKSQ
-77 ENILK
+77 NILK
-82 ELEEKYHLDPSLVQ
+82 ELEEKYRLDPSFVQ
-96 NSAQKIYQRFLNAE
+96 NSVQKIYQRFLNAE

-139 NEDTEAHQQQLDER
+139 NEDTKAYQQQLNES

-159 SEQLEELSVFIT
+159 NEQLNELSVFIA
-171 QCLSHNSYTSNS
+171 QCLSYDSYTSDS
-183 ILKLLRSLR
+183 ILERLRFLK

-198 DPNKREPAFDEEGFL
+198 DPNKKDPAFDEERFL
-213 EKPRN
+213 EKLRS
-218 LNKQI
+218 LNQQI
-223 QSTEIASDSAK
+223 QNIETASNEAK

-245 LNSSLTWLKKKSEYN
+245 LNSSLTWLEKKSEYRY
-260 FFKKLKNE
+260 FKKFKDE
-268 IPTLESECEAIE
+268 IPTLESECEEIE
-280 NDLKSYYEARETAL
+280 NDLKRYYEARESAL

-303 LYDKAISKIQALD
+303 LYDRATSKIQALD

-322 KVHALLSGYEEVPAE
+322 KVHALLNGYKEMPAE

-394 SIYAFRGGFS
+394 SIYGFRGSFS

-418 LEFNHRSSPLIIHY
+418 LEFNHRSSPLIINY

-444 STTYLEQKYP
+444 PTAYLEQKYP
-454 ETSRNKHATDGYV
+454 KASSNKHARDGYV
-467 KVSLVANERE
+467 KVSLVADER
-477 LLLEQISQEAKNL
+477 
-490 LEHGKELLLEQILQ
+490 GLLLEQILQ
-504 EAKNLLEHG
+504 EAKNLLEHR

-518 ITILCATNKDALEI
+518 IAILCTRNKDALEI
-532 KNYLQENLSEIRP
+532 KNYLQKNLSAIRP
-545 STESSAQLS
+545 STESSAKLS

-561 IKNALEYALAEEE
+561 IKNALEYALAEEP

-588 YLHDDAIALFGF
+588 YLHDDAIALAGF

-613 VMELFELYTECAQ
+613 VMELFELYTECVQ
-626 ICLELALGCEDAD
+626 ICLELAVGCEDAN

-644 LEAKKIASFNSKGAQ
+644 LEAKEIASFKAEGAQ

-683 NNESDKFLEEYNGT
+683 KTNNSNQFLEEYSGT
-697 ELVCLYYRMK
+697 ELIRLYYRMK
-707 NREVVDKDYARALE
+707 NREVVDKDYARVLD
-721 KEKAAKDHEEINAYY
+721 KEEAAKNHEETNMYY

-743 LGLVVVAKDKDQK
+743 LGLIVVAKDKDQK
-756 KDKKKDKEESKNKG
+756 KDKRESKNKG
-770 MHEKLDLKPLEEGE
+770 MHEKLDLVPLEEGE
-784 IAPVIASKKEPSN
+784 IVPVISSQKEPSS
-797 ASVLIKPHAYGE
+797 ASVVIKPHAYGE
-809 QVQEIEEEPDSDY
+809 QVQEIEEEPSDY
-822 EKNNDQEAIN
+822 EKNNDQEAIH

-847 RIPKKS
+847 NIPKKS
-853 VLEYLNYHY
+853 VLEYLNYHH
-862 GFYGLDHQA
+862 GFYGLDYQA

-878 FENDAEIQA
+878 FENDAKIQA
-887 LFKNLALKGEVA
+887 LFKNLALRGEVA
-899 FLSRGVVSRIDV
+899 FLFEGVVSRIDV

-935 KAQVSHYAE
+935 KAQVSHYAA

>member
-1 MDTNRQCMALKASAG
+1 MDTKRQCMALKASAG

-68 LESKEKSHK
+68 LEDEKEKEKSQ
-77 ENILK
+77 NILK
-82 ELEEKYHLDPSLVQ
+82 ELEEKYHLDPSFVQ
-96 NSAQKIYQRFLNAE
+96 NRAQEIYQRFLNAE

-139 NEDTEAHQQQLDER
+139 NEDTKAHQQQLNES

-159 SEQLEELSVFIT
+159 NEQLEELSVFIA
-171 QCLSHNSYTSNS
+171 QCLSHDSYTSDS
-183 ILKLLRSLR
+183 ILERLRFLK

-198 DPNKREPAFDEEGFL
+198 DPNKKDPVFDEERFL
-213 EKPRN
+213 EKLRS
-218 LNKQI
+218 LNQQI
-223 QSTEIASDSAK
+223 QNIETASNEAK

-245 LNSSLTWLKKKSEYN
+245 LNSSLTWLKKKGEYRY
-260 FFKKLKNE
+260 FKKFKDE
-268 IPTLESECEAIE
+268 IPTLESECEEIE
-280 NDLKSYYEARETAL
+280 NDLKRYYEARESAL

-303 LYDKAISKIQALD
+303 LYDKATSKIQALD

-322 KVHALLSGYEEVPAE
+322 KVHALLNGYEEMPAE

-345 KIAHIL
+345 KIVHIL

-394 SIYAFRGGFS
+394 SIYGFRGSFS

-418 LEFNHRSSPLIIHY
+418 LEFNHRSSPLIINY

-444 STTYLEQKYP
+444 PTAYLEQKYP
-454 ETSRNKHATDGYV
+454 KASSNKHATDGYV
-467 KVSLVANERE
+467 KVSLVADERE
-477 LLLEQISQEAKNL
+477 LLLK
-490 LEHGKELLLEQILQ
+490 QILQ
-504 EAKNLLEHG
+504 EAQNLLEHR

-518 ITILCATNKDALEI
+518 ITILCATNDDALEI
-532 KNYLQENLSEIRP
+532 KNYLQENLSAIRP
-545 STESSAQLS
+545 STESSANLS

-561 IKNALEYALAEEE
+561 IKNALKYALAEEP

-588 YLHDDAIALFGF
+588 YLHDDAIALAGF
-600 NPKKESVAGFVWK
+600 NPKKESVASFVWK
-613 VMELFELYTECAQ
+613 VMELFELYGEPAQ
-626 ICLELALGCEDAD
+626 SCLELAVGCEDAD
-639 EFLEK
+639 GFLEK
-644 LEAKKIASFNSKGAQ
+644 LEAKAIASSHSKGTQ

-670 FPYVIVCERLGKP
+670 FPYAIVCERLGKP
-683 NNESDKFLEEYNGT
+683 NSSHSNQLLEEYDGT
-697 ELVCLYYRMK
+697 ELLRLYYRMK
-707 NREVVDKDYARALE
+707 NREVVDKDYARALD
-721 KEKAAKDHEEINAYY
+721 KEKAAKENEETNVYY

-743 LGLVVVAKDKDQK
+743 LGLIIVAKDKKESK
-756 KDKKKDKEESKNKG
+756 KESKNKT
-770 MHEKLDLKPLEEGE
+770 MREKLDLAPLEEGE
-784 IAPVIASKKEPSN
+784 IAPVISSQKEPSS
-797 ASVLIKPHAYGE
+797 ASVVIKPHAYGE
-809 QVQEIEEEPDSDY
+809 QVQEIEEEPSDY

-832 FGIALHKGLEYQYAY
+832 FGIALHKGLECQYAY

-853 VLEYLNYHY
+853 VLEYLNYHH
-862 GFYGLDHQA
+862 GFYGLDYQA

-878 FENDAEIQA
+878 FENDAKIQA
-887 LFKNLALKGEVA
+887 LFKNLALRGEVA
-899 FLSRGVVSRIDV
+899 FLFEGVVSRIDV
-911 LLWDKGQN
+911 LLWDRGQN

-935 KAQVSHYAE
+935 KVQVSHYAA